1 MTSCAERIAG
11 GTEKTYNKI
20 NYEPWNG
27 LKIYE
32 YNPKEPVIKG
42 EMNMRKRKWYERM
55 SAAVLIAVL
64 LVNHGDMGI
73 MAKAETITAL
83 EENLEE
89 ENKKIEAETASAS
102 NADEKRD
109 TTVDSNETTESD
121 LEKET
126 ATASNGK
133 EAPEIKRKMA
143 KSAMNAEPVTEG
155 IYTISQTDGKFK
167 VVGGSLT
174 EDGENLNSL
183 TDAFNKILSFGTD
196 TNININFDNVN
207 ISSGA
212 PGAPKLTKGCE
223 LTLKGTYTSAAEA
236 FIIGSNDTF
245 IIHNE
250 ADITTSSYVIRR
262 SSNAKNSTAI
272 FEQNGGT
279 VKSVDGFYMYE
290 NDVISL
296 NGGII
301 NGNARGNGGTGSI
314 KIKVGT
320 WNGQLAHIKDIDI
333 CGGQLNNIKDD
344 TSTITAISESEEVSI
359 RGGEIYAKNT
369 NSSGRAF
376 AILMSD
382 KTKLSLSDNIDIS
395 AAGGNTYG
403 SIYYGYSAQSCA
415 TIDAVNLKT
424 INDTFKFVVS
434 DLAMKA
440 SSSLKNWIKGS
451 SGNMKTLVEGIH
463 LSIVNHNSDKGYADQ
478 YKSYEA
484 RAVDNYIRIMDPK
497 DESSLIPAGNIKSA
511 EIQLPSDP
519 EKYQVTITY
528 DKTEDGTEKV
538 ETVKY
543 TKAQVTVSGIIDEI
557 LLRNTGT
564 DGVEISVGTT
574 KNPIAG
580 DITVDSGNADDKPVL
595 LKGKITGKVNVVG
608 TGTLESE
615 INCSGFNGETKSTIH
630 ITGGEIIGTVNA
642 DNANESVITL
652 NSADLIVDG
661 NAHIVDQSAYSSQNR
676 YAISA
681 TGGVK
686 VTVNG
691 GTIESKKNTAVYL
704 YRSGSSGLQEDH
716 AKFEMTGGTIK
727 GGEYGLKHTHLNE
740 VTLSGGKISGGEN
753 RPDVYMALEKNS
765 VSGTAKFTVEGNFPF
780 ASMQIESASK
790 VNEIDFTKAKAT
802 GEENLKINLPLDG
815 NDTGANMKLFKASTS
830 NYRDLLEHITLSG
843 GKTPIFAVYNEH
855 KISDNPET
863 TEIYAFSAP
872 NLYTVHV
879 KYYTGKDEKDPF
891 YDEYLLNLDD
901 SHRSYLSNLGLPDG
915 AAFSVWRYKEDS
927 NRNGTATD
935 TTATVNQLVEDR
947 LNPQGQIPEI
957 ELYAGYQ
964 VKFDAAISSDDIK
977 ENFATIKGTSDGT
990 KVYYTNSNYQG
1001 YTGEALRAEAK
1012 KEDSKASFATVDVEN
1027 GKFSIELNNLSVD
1040 TSYTYYLVA
1049 ENDNNDVSEM
1059 QTVKFMTLKRTLT
1072 KDDFK
1077 IVGDTEFTYTNNG
1090 DVHNVKVQ
1098 PVEEKGGTFGIDA
1111 VRYKEKVGAEDA
1123 DNFIGAPAAAGTY
1136 GIYVSTNSE
1145 NGVERVT
1152 NLRIGEI
1159 TIKKATFNPDW
1170 FQTVTSINYGND
1182 EEDYLKPGIKDAYS
1196 VGGHTVTGY
1205 GEIRFEL
1212 YRDAELTQKVSRN
1225 AEGHYEVNADPD
1237 QEYVTYYMGIT
1248 SSGGNNVEAHENP
1261 VRIGTDLKIYRASN
1275 TISIVTCPDIRY
1287 GEAPKP
1293 ELTATDTTGE
1303 IKYTYSSTEDGEYKE
1318 WNAENKPGLWYV
1330 KATVSQSRNY
1340 KKAESTP
1347 VAFTVSRAQLVP
1359 SVNTLQSKTYDGDTN
1374 AEGTLTLSSADGKP
1388 ILPEDAGKLKANGTF
1403 QWTSSDSG
1411 TDTVNVTEITLDPKF
1426 EDRYELT
1433 TSELSN
1439 VSCSGAK
1446 IENAQIKN
1454 VSVRQMMELT
1464 YNGKEQLPKVT
1475 ATGSTIGG
1483 TAITFRY
1490 GLTAEQAADETQ
1502 ALKTVPAFTD
1512 AGIYTVYYTA
1522 SAANHDSVSG
1532 SFEIEIK
1539 NASIT
1544 GVDAAGYTGIYDG
1557 YSHGIKI
1564 TLTGKAENGEI
1575 LYGESEDNCT
1585 LKESPVY
1592 KNTGSY
1598 TVYYTVTKKNFDT
1611 ISGSATVAITPAQ
1624 LTVTAESRNVTYKDE
1639 PPVYS
1644 STFEGFVNG
1653 ENTEVLGGTLSYE
1666 CAYAAGSDVD
1676 EYKIIPSG
1684 LTAENGNY
1692 VITYQPGKLTV
1703 SQAKPEFELR
1713 NLDQLKRVYD
1723 AKNTTPEAWT
1733 DSDGNMTVTIKKG
1746 SEILTEAPMNAG
1758 TYTVE
1763 VHTEAGKNYEAGSQ
1777 IFSFEIKKA
1786 PLSVKA
1792 VDQNVTVGDAI
1803 PEYAVLYEGFAG
1815 TDTADVLNG
1824 SLQFTC
1830 EYAPD
1835 SAAGDYAIQP
1845 SGLTSENYE
1854 ILFENGT
1861 LHAVRRASSGSD
1873 DSDNSDGSGSTK
1885 NPAATNFGKNVSN
1898 SRSSENEAQG
1908 TWKRDEKGWW
1918 FEFTNGTYPAG
1929 KKSENNSSEKPFW
1942 IWTGGRWWAFDS
1954 EGYLKTGWV
1963 FDGASGKWYLLN
1975 EKNGMQ
1981 IGWHYDESG
1990 RFWYYLD
1997 PVSGAM
2003 LTGWQLINGKW
2014 YYFSKTSG
2022 AVPLGSMYRETR
2034 TPDGYYVDK
2043 DGAWDGLEAKEN

>member
-27 LKIYE
+27 LKIYK

-55 SAAVLIAVL
+55 SAAALIAVL

-73 MAKAETITAL
+73 MAKAETIPAL

-89 ENKKIEAETASAS
+89 ENKKIEAETASES

-133 EAPEIKRKMA
+133 ETPEIKRKMA
-143 KSAMNAEPVTEG
+143 KSAMNAETVTEET
-155 IYTISQTDGKFK
+155 YSISQTDGKFK

-262 SSNAKNSTAI
+262 SSNAKNSTVI
-272 FEQNGGT
+272 FEQSGGT
-279 VKSVDGFYMYE
+279 VESVDGFNMYE

-314 KIKVGT
+314 KIKDGT

-333 CGGQLNNIKDD
+333 YGGQLNNTKDD
-344 TSTITAISESEEVSI
+344 TSTIAAIKECEEVSI
-359 RGGEIYAKNT
+359 RGGSVFAKNT
-369 NSSGRAF
+369 KGKAF
-376 AILMSD
+376 AIYMIKNTQL
-382 KTKLSLSDNIDIS
+382 TLSGNIDIS
-395 AAGGNTYG
+395 ASGTTSG
-403 SIYYGYSAQSCA
+403 SIYYGWSSTYP
-415 TIDAVNLKT
+415 V
-424 INDTFKFVVS
+424 INAEKVQNIGKNFFVVPS
-434 DLAMKA
+434 DKTMNANPV
-440 SSSLKNWIKGS
+440 SNWIKGS
-451 SGNMKTLVEGIH
+451 QNNIKYLCENIKLKV
-463 LSIVNHNSDKGYADQ
+463 VNASDKGSADK
-478 YKSYEA
+478 YTNYTLK
-484 RAVDNYIRIMDPK
+484 AVGNYIRFV
-497 DESSLIPAGNIKSA
+497 DENKPASPLKSGAIKLADITLSS
-511 EIQLPSDP
+511 
-519 EKYQVTITY
+519 
-528 DKTEDGTEKV
+528 DGTSYEVYYEVTTDGKEYK
-538 ETVKY
+538 ETVTY
-543 TKAQVTVSGIIDEI
+543 SAQNQKVSDI
-557 LLRNTGT
+557 LNDIVSVNTGT
-564 DGVEISVGTT
+564 TGPEITIGSIGT
-574 KNPIAG
+574 PIEE
-580 DITVDSGNADDKPVL
+580 DITIDTGSMDENKTTT
-595 LKGKITGKVNVVG
+595 LKGAITGKVNVTG
-608 TGTLESE
+608 SGTLQSE
-615 INCSGFNGETKSTIH
+615 INCSGFYGRTNSEIH
-630 ITGGEIIGTVNA
+630 ITDGQITGKE
-642 DNANESVITL
+642 NANDAVIVLGAANLTVEGEHTKIWDK
-652 NSADLIVDG
+652 SASGGD
-661 NAHIVDQSAYSSQNR
+661 R
-676 YAISA
+676 YAIQA
-681 TGGVK
+681 IGGVS
-686 VTVNG
+686 V
-691 GTIESKKNTAVYL
+691 
-704 YRSGSSGLQEDH
+704 
-716 AKFEMTGGTIK
+716 TIK
-727 GGEYGLKHTHLNE
+727 GGEIKSDNNTAVYIYRSSGQKKDHATFTMEDGTITGGVYGLRHAHLNE
-740 VTLSGGKISGGEN
+740 INLSGGTITGRAN
-753 RPDVYMALEKNS
+753 QPDVYMAREIN
-765 VSGTAKFTVEGNFPF
+765 VSETANFTVEGNFPF
-780 ASMQIESASK
+780 KSMQIESASLK
-790 VNEIDFTKAKAT
+790 NEIDFTKATVTEDK
-802 GEENLKINLPLDG
+802 KILISSPLD
-815 NDTGANMKLFKASTS
+815 ANTKESYVKLFKASTS
-830 NYRDLLEHITLSG
+830 NYQDLIKHIELTG
-843 GKTPIFAVYNEH
+843 GINPICVVYNANPV
-855 KISDNPET
+855 SANPET

-872 NLYTVHV
+872 NPYTVHV
-879 KYYTGKDEKDPF
+879 KYYTGKDESNPF
-891 YDEYLLNLDD
+891 YEEYLLNLDD
-901 SHRSYLSNLGLPDG
+901 IHRSYLSNLGLPDG
-915 AAFSVWRYKEDS
+915 AAFSVWRYKENS

-935 TTATVNQLVEDR
+935 VTKTVNELFNGKLYLTSAV
-947 LNPQGQIPEI
+947 PEI

-964 VKFDAAISSDDIK
+964 VALNAAADDIK
-977 ENFATIKGTSDGT
+977 ANSAVIKGTSDGT
-990 KVYYTNSNYQG
+990 TVYYTNDSKYQG
-1001 YTGEALRAEAK
+1001 YTGEGLRAAAK
-1012 KEDSKASFATVDVEN
+1012 SADTQNHFVTKEVQN
-1027 GKFSIELNNLSVD
+1027 GEISIELNNLSVN
-1040 TSYTYYLVA
+1040 TAYTYYLVA
-1049 ENDNNDVSEM
+1049 ENANNDVSEM
-1059 QTVKFMTLKRTLT
+1059 QTVKFTTLKRTLT
-1072 KDDFK
+1072 KDDFQ
-1077 IVGDTEFTYTNNG
+1077 IVGSTEFTYTHNG
-1090 DVHNVKVQ
+1090 DIHVIEVR
-1098 PVEEKGGTFGIDA
+1098 PVEGKEGSFGINA
-1111 VRYKEKVGAEDA
+1111 VQYKEKVGAEDTG
-1123 DNFIGAPAAAGTY
+1123 NFIGAPAAAGTY

-1159 TIKKATFNPDW
+1159 TIKKATFNPGW

-1182 EEDYLKPGIKDAYS
+1182 KEDYLKPGIKDEYNG
-1196 VGGHTVTGY
+1196 VGGSAVTGY
-1205 GEIRFEL
+1205 GQIEYKL
-1212 YRDAELTQKVSRN
+1212 YNDSELTQEVLRN
-1225 AEGHYEVNADPD
+1225 SDGHYDSSPD
-1237 QEYVTYYMGIT
+1237 MNQNYAIYYMGVT
-1248 SSGGNNVEAHENP
+1248 STGGDNVEPRVKP
-1261 VRIGTDLKIYRASN
+1261 VLVGTQITVKRATN
-1275 TISIVTCPDIRY
+1275 TISITSCPDIRY
-1287 GEAPKP
+1287 GETPKP
-1293 ELTATDTTGE
+1293 ESEATDTTGGV
-1303 IKYTYSSTEDGEYKE
+1303 KYTYSSTENGEYTD
-1318 WNAENKPGLWYV
+1318 WNEKNKPGTWYV
-1330 KATVSQSRNY
+1330 KATVGKSQNY
-1340 KKAESTP
+1340 NEATSDSVEFEVSKAK
-1347 VAFTVSRAQLVP
+1347 LVP
-1359 SVNTLQSKTYDGDTN
+1359 SVSAVKSKIYDGNTK
-1374 AEGTLTLSSADGKP
+1374 AEGTLTLSSADGNP
-1388 ILPEDAGKLKANGTF
+1388 ILSEDAVALEAKGTF
-1403 QWTSSDSG
+1403 TWTSKDAGTNTVDVTGIALDSQ
-1411 TDTVNVTEITLDPKF
+1411 F

-1433 TSELSN
+1433 ARELSN

-1446 IENAQIKN
+1446 IENAKIQN
-1454 VSVRQMMELT
+1454 VSVRQISELT
-1464 YNGKEQLPKVT
+1464 YNGKEQKPDVET
-1475 ATGSTIGG
+1475 TGSTIGG

-1490 GLTAEQAADETQ
+1490 GLTAVQAADETQ

-1557 YSHGIKI
+1557 KSHGIKI
-1564 TLTGKAENGEI
+1564 TLTGNAGDGEI

-1585 LKESPVY
+1585 LTESPVY

-1666 CAYAAGSDVD
+1666 CAYAAGSNVD
-1676 EYKIIPSG
+1676 EYEIIPSG

-1692 VITYQPGKLTV
+1692 EITYQPGKLTV

-1713 NLDQLKRVYD
+1713 NLDQLNRVYD
-1723 AKNTTPEAWT
+1723 AKNTAPEAWT
-1733 DSDGNMTVTIKKG
+1733 DSDGNVTVTFKKG

-1758 TYTVE
+1758 IYTVE

-1824 SLQFTC
+1824 SLKFTC

-1835 SAAGDYAIQP
+1835 SAAGDYSILP

-1854 ILFENGT
+1854 IHFENGT

-1873 DSDNSDGSGSTK
+1873 DSDNSGGSGSTK

-1898 SRSSENEAQG
+1898 SSSSENDAQG
-1908 TWKRDEKGWW
+1908 TWKRDNKGWW
-1918 FEFTNGTYPAG
+1918 FEFKDGTYPAG
-1929 KKSENNSSEKPFW
+1929 EKINDQNGEKLGW
-1942 IWTGGRWWAFDS
+1942 IQKDGKWWAFGSD
-1954 EGYLKTGWV
+1954 GYLKRGWAQ
-1963 FDGASGKWYLLN
+1963 DNASGKWYLIDEN
-1975 EKNGMQ
+1975 TGMQ
-1981 IGWHYDESG
+1981 TSWHYDESDQH
-1990 RFWYYLD
+1990 WYYLD
-1997 PVSGAM
+1997 PASGVM
-2003 LTGWQLINGKW
+2003 LTGWQFINGKW
-2014 YYFSKTSG
+2014 YYLSKISG
-2022 AVPLGSMYRETR
+2022 AVPLGSMYREIR

-2043 DGAWDGLEAKEN
+2043 DGVWDGLETKEK

>member
-27 LKIYE
+27 LKIYK

-262 SSNAKNSTAI
+262 SSNAKNSTVI
-272 FEQNGGT
+272 FEQSGGT
-279 VKSVDGFYMYE
+279 VESVDGFNMYE

-314 KIKVGT
+314 KIKDGT

-333 CGGQLNNIKDD
+333 YGGQLNNTKDD
-344 TSTITAISESEEVSI
+344 TSTIAAIKECEEVSI
-359 RGGEIYAKNT
+359 RGGSVFAKNT
-369 NSSGRAF
+369 KGKAF
-376 AILMSD
+376 AIYMIKNTQL
-382 KTKLSLSDNIDIS
+382 TLSGNIDIS
-395 AAGGNTYG
+395 ASGTTSG
-403 SIYYGYSAQSCA
+403 SIYYGWSSTYP
-415 TIDAVNLKT
+415 V
-424 INDTFKFVVS
+424 INAEKVQNIGKNFFVVPS
-434 DLAMKA
+434 DKTMNANPV
-440 SSSLKNWIKGS
+440 SNWIKGS
-451 SGNMKTLVEGIH
+451 QNNIKYLCENIKLKV
-463 LSIVNHNSDKGYADQ
+463 VNASDKGSADK
-478 YKSYEA
+478 YTNYTLK
-484 RAVDNYIRIMDPK
+484 AVGNYIRFV
-497 DESSLIPAGNIKSA
+497 DENKPASPLKSGAIKLADITLSS
-511 EIQLPSDP
+511 
-519 EKYQVTITY
+519 
-528 DKTEDGTEKV
+528 DGTSYEVYYEVTTDGKEYK
-538 ETVKY
+538 ETVTY
-543 TKAQVTVSGIIDEI
+543 SAQNQKVSDI
-557 LLRNTGT
+557 LNDIVSVNTGT
-564 DGVEISVGTT
+564 TGPEITIGSIGT
-574 KNPIAG
+574 PIEE
-580 DITVDSGNADDKPVL
+580 DITIDTGSMDENKTTT
-595 LKGKITGKVNVVG
+595 LKGAITGKVNVTG
-608 TGTLESE
+608 SGTLQSE
-615 INCSGFNGETKSTIH
+615 INCSGFYGRTNSEIH
-630 ITGGEIIGTVNA
+630 ITDGQITGKE
-642 DNANESVITL
+642 NANDAVIVLGAANLTVEGEHTKIWDK
-652 NSADLIVDG
+652 SASGGD
-661 NAHIVDQSAYSSQNR
+661 R
-676 YAISA
+676 YAIQA
-681 TGGVK
+681 IGGVS
-686 VTVNG
+686 V
-691 GTIESKKNTAVYL
+691 
-704 YRSGSSGLQEDH
+704 
-716 AKFEMTGGTIK
+716 TIK
-727 GGEYGLKHTHLNE
+727 GGEIKSDNNTAVYIYRSSGQKKDHATFTMEDGTITGGVYGLRHAHLNE
-740 VTLSGGKISGGEN
+740 INLSGGTITGRAN
-753 RPDVYMALEKNS
+753 QPDVYMAREIN
-765 VSGTAKFTVEGNFPF
+765 VSETANFTVEGNFPF
-780 ASMQIESASK
+780 KSMQIESASLK
-790 VNEIDFTKAKAT
+790 NEIDFTKATVTEDK
-802 GEENLKINLPLDG
+802 KILISSPLD
-815 NDTGANMKLFKASTS
+815 ANTKESYVKLFKASTS
-830 NYRDLLEHITLSG
+830 NYQDLIKHIELTG
-843 GKTPIFAVYNEH
+843 GINPICVVYNANPV
-855 KISDNPET
+855 SANPET

-872 NLYTVHV
+872 NPYTVHV
-879 KYYTGKDEKDPF
+879 KYYIGKDEKDPF
-891 YDEYLLNLDD
+891 YEEYLLNLDD
-901 SHRSYLSNLGLPDG
+901 SHRSYLSNIGLPGG
-915 AAFSVWRYKEDS
+915 AAFSVWKYKENS

-935 TTATVNQLVEDR
+935 VTKTVNELFNGKLYPTSAV
-947 LNPQGQIPEI
+947 PEI

-964 VKFDAAISSDDIK
+964 VALNAAADDIK
-977 ENFATIKGTSDGT
+977 ANSAVIKGTSDGT
-990 KVYYTNSNYQG
+990 TVYYTNDSKYQG
-1001 YTGEALRAEAK
+1001 YTGEGLRAAAK
-1012 KEDSKASFATVDVEN
+1012 SADTQNHFVTKEVQN
-1027 GKFSIELNNLSVD
+1027 GEISIELNNLSVN
-1040 TSYTYYLVA
+1040 TAYTYYLVA
-1049 ENDNNDVSEM
+1049 ENANNDVSEM
-1059 QTVKFMTLKRTLT
+1059 QTVKFTTLKRTLT
-1072 KDDFK
+1072 KDDFQ
-1077 IVGDTEFTYTNNG
+1077 IVGSTEFTYTHNG
-1090 DVHNVKVQ
+1090 DIHVIEVR
-1098 PVEEKGGTFGIDA
+1098 PVEGKEGSFGINA
-1111 VRYKEKVGAEDA
+1111 VRYKEKVGAEDTG
-1123 DNFIGAPAAAGTY
+1123 NFIGAPAAAGTY

-1159 TIKKATFNPDW
+1159 TIKKATFNPGW

-1182 EEDYLKPGIKDAYS
+1182 KEDYLKPGIKDEYNG
-1196 VGGHTVTGY
+1196 VGGSAVTGY
-1205 GEIRFEL
+1205 GQIEYKL
-1212 YRDAELTQKVSRN
+1212 YNDSELTQEVLRN
-1225 AEGHYEVNADPD
+1225 SDGHYDSSPD
-1237 QEYVTYYMGIT
+1237 MNQDYAIYYMGVT
-1248 SSGGNNVEAHENP
+1248 STGGDNVEPQVNP
-1261 VRIGTDLKIYRASN
+1261 VLVGTQITVKRATN
-1275 TISIVTCPDIRY
+1275 TISITSCPNIRY
-1287 GEAPKP
+1287 GETPKP
-1293 ELTATDTTGE
+1293 KAMAADTTGE
-1303 IKYTYSSTEDGEYKE
+1303 IKYIYSSNENGEYKE

-1330 KATVSQSRNY
+1330 KAVVSQSQNY
-1340 KKAESTP
+1340 KEAESTP
-1347 VAFTVSRAQLVP
+1347 VAFTVSKARLVP
-1359 SVNTLQSKTYDGDTN
+1359 SVNTLQSKTYDGGTK

-1388 ILPEDAGKLKANGTF
+1388 ILLKDAEKLKANGTF

-1411 TDTVNVTEITLDPKF
+1411 TDTVNVTEIKLDPEF

-1433 TSELSN
+1433 TRELFN

-1446 IENAQIKN
+1446 IENAKIQN
-1454 VSVRQMMELT
+1454 VSVRQTMELT
-1464 YNGKEQLPKVT
+1464 YNGREQLPEVE
-1475 ATGSTIGG
+1475 ATGSTTGG

-1490 GLTAEQAADETQ
+1490 GLTAEQAADEKQ
-1502 ALKTVPAFTD
+1502 ALKNAPAFTD

-1544 GVDAAGYTGIYDG
+1544 GVDAAGYTGSYDG
-1557 YSHGIKI
+1557 KSHGIKI
-1564 TLTGKAENGEI
+1564 TLTGNAGDGEI

-1585 LKESPVY
+1585 LTESPVY

-1624 LTVTAESRNVTYKDE
+1624 LTVTAESRNATYKDE

-1653 ENTEVLGGTLSYE
+1653 ENTEVLGGTLFYE

-1684 LTAENGNY
+1684 LIAENGNY

-1713 NLDQLKRVYD
+1713 NLDQLNRVYD
-1723 AKNTTPEAWT
+1723 AKNTAPEAWT

-1777 IFSFEIKKA
+1777 TFSFEIKKA

-1803 PEYAVLYEGFAG
+1803 PEYTVLYEGFAG

-1835 SAAGDYAIQP
+1835 SAAGDYSILP

-1854 ILFENGT
+1854 IHFENGT

-1873 DSDNSDGSGSTK
+1873 DSDNSGGSGSTK

-1898 SRSSENEAQG
+1898 SSSSENDAQG
-1908 TWKRDEKGWW
+1908 TWKRDNKGWW
-1918 FEFTNGTYPAG
+1918 FEFKDGTYPAG
-1929 KKSENNSSEKPFW
+1929 EKINDQNGEKLGW
-1942 IWTGGRWWAFDS
+1942 IQKDGKWWAFGSD
-1954 EGYLKTGWV
+1954 GYLKRGWAQ
-1963 FDGASGKWYLLN
+1963 DNASGKWYLIDEN
-1975 EKNGMQ
+1975 TGMQ
-1981 IGWHYDESG
+1981 TSWHYDESDQH
-1990 RFWYYLD
+1990 WYYLD
-1997 PVSGAM
+1997 PASGVM
-2003 LTGWQLINGKW
+2003 LTGWQFINGKW
-2014 YYFSKTSG
+2014 YYLSKISG
-2022 AVPLGSMYRETR
+2022 AVPLGSMYREIR

-2043 DGAWDGLEAKEN
+2043 DGVWDGLETKEK

>member
-27 LKIYE
+27 LKIYK

-55 SAAVLIAVL
+55 SAAALIAVL

-73 MAKAETITAL
+73 MAKAETIPAL

-89 ENKKIEAETASAS
+89 ENKKIEAETASES

-133 EAPEIKRKMA
+133 ETPEIKRKMA
-143 KSAMNAEPVTEG
+143 KSAMNAEPATG
-155 IYTISQTDGKFK
+155 GTYSISQTTEGTFQ
-167 VVGGSLT
+167 VSGGSLT
-174 EDGENLNSL
+174 EDGENVNSL

-207 ISSGA
+207 ISREA
-212 PGAPKLTKGCE
+212 PTLTESCE
-223 LTLKGTYTSAAEA
+223 LTLKGTYTSAGEA

-250 ADITTSSYVIRR
+250 ANIKTVKTGSYVIGR
-262 SSNAKNSTAI
+262 SSAPNSTVI

-279 VKSVDGFYMYE
+279 VESVDGFYMYE

-314 KIKVGT
+314 KIKDGT

-333 CGGQLNNIKDD
+333 YGGQLNNTKDD
-344 TSTITAISESEEVSI
+344 TSTIAAIKECEEVSI
-359 RGGEIYAKNT
+359 RGGSVFAKNT
-369 NSSGRAF
+369 KGKAF
-376 AILMSD
+376 AIYMIKNTQL
-382 KTKLSLSDNIDIS
+382 TLSGNIDIS
-395 AAGGNTYG
+395 ASGTTSG
-403 SIYYGYSAQSCA
+403 SIYYGWSSTYP
-415 TIDAVNLKT
+415 V
-424 INDTFKFVVS
+424 INAEKVQNIGKNFFVVPS
-434 DLAMKA
+434 DKTMNANPV
-440 SSSLKNWIKGS
+440 SNWIKGS
-451 SGNMKTLVEGIH
+451 QNNIKYLCENIKLKV
-463 LSIVNHNSDKGYADQ
+463 VNASDKGSADK
-478 YKSYEA
+478 YTNYTLK
-484 RAVDNYIRIMDPK
+484 AVGNYIRFV
-497 DESSLIPAGNIKSA
+497 DENKPASPLKSGAIKLADITLSS
-511 EIQLPSDP
+511 
-519 EKYQVTITY
+519 
-528 DKTEDGTEKV
+528 DGTSYEVYYEVTTDGKEYK
-538 ETVKY
+538 ETVTY
-543 TKAQVTVSGIIDEI
+543 SAQNQKVSDI
-557 LLRNTGT
+557 LNDIVSVNTGT
-564 DGVEISVGTT
+564 TGPEITIGSIGT
-574 KNPIAG
+574 PIEE
-580 DITVDSGNADDKPVL
+580 DITIDTGSMDENKTTT
-595 LKGKITGKVNVVG
+595 LKGAITGKVNVTG
-608 TGTLESE
+608 SGTLQSE
-615 INCSGFNGETKSTIH
+615 INCSGFYGRTNSEIH
-630 ITGGEIIGTVNA
+630 ITDGQITGKE
-642 DNANESVITL
+642 NANDAVIVLGAANLTVEGEHTKIWDK
-652 NSADLIVDG
+652 SASGGD
-661 NAHIVDQSAYSSQNR
+661 R
-676 YAISA
+676 YAIQA
-681 TGGVK
+681 IGGVS
-686 VTVNG
+686 V
-691 GTIESKKNTAVYL
+691 
-704 YRSGSSGLQEDH
+704 
-716 AKFEMTGGTIK
+716 TIK
-727 GGEYGLKHTHLNE
+727 GGEIKSDNNTAVYIYRSSGQKKDHATFTMEDGTITGGVYGLRHAHLNE
-740 VTLSGGKISGGEN
+740 INLSGGTITGRAN
-753 RPDVYMALEKNS
+753 QPDVYMAREIN
-765 VSGTAKFTVEGNFPF
+765 VSETANFTVEGNFPF
-780 ASMQIESASK
+780 KSMQIESASLK
-790 VNEIDFTKAKAT
+790 NEIDFTKATVTEDK
-802 GEENLKINLPLDG
+802 KILISSPLD
-815 NDTGANMKLFKASTS
+815 ANTKESYVKLFKASTS
-830 NYRDLLEHITLSG
+830 NYQDLIKHIELTG
-843 GKTPIFAVYNEH
+843 GINPICVVYNANPV
-855 KISDNPET
+855 SANPET

-872 NLYTVHV
+872 NPYTVHV
-879 KYYTGKDEKDPF
+879 KYYIGKDEKDPF
-891 YDEYLLNLDD
+891 YEEYLLNLDD
-901 SHRSYLSNLGLPDG
+901 SHRSYLSNIGLPGG
-915 AAFSVWRYKEDS
+915 AAFSVWKYKENS

-935 TTATVNQLVEDR
+935 VTKTVNELFNGKLYLTSAV
-947 LNPQGQIPEI
+947 PEI

-964 VKFDAAISSDDIK
+964 VALNAAADDIK
-977 ENFATIKGTSDGT
+977 ANLAVIKGTSDGT
-990 KVYYTNSNYQG
+990 TVYYTNDSKYQG
-1001 YTGEALRAEAK
+1001 YTGEGLRAAAK
-1012 KEDSKASFATVDVEN
+1012 SADTQNHFVTKEVQN
-1027 GKFSIELNNLSVD
+1027 GEISIELNNLSVN
-1040 TSYTYYLVA
+1040 TAYTYYLVA
-1049 ENDNNDVSEM
+1049 ENANNDVSEM
-1059 QTVKFMTLKRTLT
+1059 QTVKFTTLKRTLT
-1072 KDDFK
+1072 KDDFQ
-1077 IVGDTEFTYTNNG
+1077 IVGSTEFTYTHNG
-1090 DVHNVKVQ
+1090 DIHVIEVR
-1098 PVEEKGGTFGIDA
+1098 PVEGKEGSFGINA
-1111 VRYKEKVGAEDA
+1111 VQYKEKVGAEDA

-1159 TIKKATFNPDW
+1159 TIKKATFNPGW

-1182 EEDYLKPGIKDAYS
+1182 KEDYLKPGIKDEYNG
-1196 VGGHTVTGY
+1196 VGGSAVTGY
-1205 GEIRFEL
+1205 GQIEYKL
-1212 YRDAELTQKVSRN
+1212 YNDSELTQEVLRN
-1225 AEGHYEVNADPD
+1225 SDGHYDSSPD
-1237 QEYVTYYMGIT
+1237 MNQNYAIYYMGVT
-1248 SSGGNNVEAHENP
+1248 STGGDNVEPRVKP
-1261 VRIGTDLKIYRASN
+1261 VLVGTQITVKRATN
-1275 TISIVTCPDIRY
+1275 TISITSCPDIRY
-1287 GEAPKP
+1287 GETPKP
-1293 ELTATDTTGE
+1293 ESEATDTTGGV
-1303 IKYTYSSTEDGEYKE
+1303 KYTYSSTENGEYTD
-1318 WNAENKPGLWYV
+1318 WNEKNKPGTWYV
-1330 KATVSQSRNY
+1330 KATVGKSQNY
-1340 KKAESTP
+1340 NEATSDSVEFEVSKAK
-1347 VAFTVSRAQLVP
+1347 LVP
-1359 SVNTLQSKTYDGDTN
+1359 SVSAVKSKIYDGNTK
-1374 AEGTLTLSSADGKP
+1374 AEGTLTLSSADGNP
-1388 ILPEDAGKLKANGTF
+1388 ILSEDAVALEAKGTF
-1403 QWTSSDSG
+1403 TWTSKDAGTNTVDVTGIALDSQ
-1411 TDTVNVTEITLDPKF
+1411 F
-1426 EDRYELT
+1426 ADRYELT

-1446 IENAQIKN
+1446 IKNAQIKN

-1464 YNGKEQLPKVT
+1464 YNGREQLPEVT

-1490 GLTAEQAADETQ
+1490 GLTAVQAADETQ

-1557 YSHGIKI
+1557 KSHGIKI
-1564 TLTGKAENGEI
+1564 TLTGNAGDGEI

-1585 LKESPVY
+1585 LTESPVY

-1666 CAYAAGSDVD
+1666 CAYVAGSDVD
-1676 EYKIIPSG
+1676 EYEIIPSG

-1692 VITYQPGKLTV
+1692 EITYQPGKLTV

-1713 NLDQLKRVYD
+1713 NLDQLNRVYD
-1723 AKNTTPEAWT
+1723 AKNTAPEAWT
-1733 DSDGNMTVTIKKG
+1733 DSDGNVTVTFKKG

-1758 TYTVE
+1758 IYTVE

-1824 SLQFTC
+1824 SLKFTC

-1835 SAAGDYAIQP
+1835 SAAGDYSILP

-1854 ILFENGT
+1854 IHFENGT

-1873 DSDNSDGSGSTK
+1873 DSDNSGGSGSTK

-1898 SRSSENEAQG
+1898 SSSSENDAQG
-1908 TWKRDEKGWW
+1908 TWKRDNKGWW
-1918 FEFTNGTYPAG
+1918 FEFKDGTYPAG
-1929 KKSENNSSEKPFW
+1929 EKINDQNGEKLGW
-1942 IWTGGRWWAFDS
+1942 IQKDGKWWAFGSD
-1954 EGYLKTGWV
+1954 GYLKRGWAQ
-1963 FDGASGKWYLLN
+1963 DNASGKWYLIDEN
-1975 EKNGMQ
+1975 TGMQ
-1981 IGWHYDESG
+1981 TSWHYDESDQH
-1990 RFWYYLD
+1990 WYYLD
-1997 PVSGAM
+1997 PASGVM
-2003 LTGWQLINGKW
+2003 LTGWQFINGKW
-2014 YYFSKTSG
+2014 YYLSKISG
-2022 AVPLGSMYRETR
+2022 AVPLGSMYREIR

-2043 DGAWDGLEAKEN
+2043 DGVWDGLETKEK

>member
-1 MTSCAERIAG
+1 M
-11 GTEKTYNKI
+11 YNKI

-27 LKIYE
+27 LKIYK

-55 SAAVLIAVL
+55 SAAALIAVL

-73 MAKAETITAL
+73 MAKAETIPAL

-89 ENKKIEAETASAS
+89 ENKKIEAETASES

-133 EAPEIKRKMA
+133 ETPEIKRKMA
-143 KSAMNAEPVTEG
+143 KSAMNAETVTEET
-155 IYTISQTDGKFK
+155 YSISQTDGKFK

-262 SSNAKNSTAI
+262 SSNAKNSTVI
-272 FEQNGGT
+272 FEQSGGT
-279 VKSVDGFYMYE
+279 VESVDGFYMYE

-296 NGGII
+296 NGGTI

-314 KIKVGT
+314 KIKDGT

-333 CGGQLNNIKDD
+333 YGGQLNNTKDD
-344 TSTITAISESEEVSI
+344 TSTIAAIKECEEVSI
-359 RGGEIYAKNT
+359 RGGSVFAKNT
-369 NSSGRAF
+369 KGKAF
-376 AILMSD
+376 AIYMIKNTQL
-382 KTKLSLSDNIDIS
+382 TLSGNIDVS
-395 AAGGNTYG
+395 ASGKTSG
-403 SIYYGYSAQSCA
+403 SIYYGWASTYPVINAENVQNIGENFLVVPCDK
-415 TIDAVNLKT
+415 TMNVNP
-424 INDTFKFVVS
+424 VS
-434 DLAMKA
+434 
-440 SSSLKNWIKGS
+440 NWIMGSKNNIEYLCKNIKLKVVNAYDKGS
-451 SGNMKTLVEGIH
+451 ADEYTNYTL
-463 LSIVNHNSDKGYADQ
+463 K
-478 YKSYEA
+478 
-484 RAVDNYIRIMDPK
+484 AVGNYIRFVDKNAPASRLKSGAIKRADIK
-497 DESSLIPAGNIKSA
+497 LSS
-511 EIQLPSDP
+511 DRT
-519 EKYQVTITY
+519 KYEVYYEVTT
-528 DKTEDGTEKV
+528 DGEEYK
-538 ETVKY
+538 ETVTYSAKNQ
-543 TKAQVTVSGIIDEI
+543 KVSDI
-557 LLRNTGT
+557 LNDIVSVNTGT
-564 DGVEISVGTT
+564 TGPEITIGSIET
-574 KNPIAG
+574 PIEE
-580 DITVDSGNADDKPVL
+580 DITIDTGSADENKTTT
-595 LKGKITGKVNVVG
+595 LKGAITGKVNVTG
-608 TGTLESE
+608 SGTLQSE
-615 INCSGFNGETKSTIH
+615 INCSGFYGRTNSEIH
-630 ITGGEIIGTVNA
+630 ITDGQITGKE
-642 DNANESVITL
+642 NANDAVIVLEAANLTVEGEHTKIWDK
-652 NSADLIVDG
+652 SASGGDL
-661 NAHIVDQSAYSSQNR
+661 
-676 YAISA
+676 YAIQA
-681 TGGVK
+681 IGGVS
-686 VTVNG
+686 V
-691 GTIESKKNTAVYL
+691 
-704 YRSGSSGLQEDH
+704 
-716 AKFEMTGGTIK
+716 TIK
-727 GGEYGLKHTHLNE
+727 GGEIKSDNNTAVYIYRSSGQKKDHATFTMEGGTITGGVYGLRHAHLNE
-740 VTLSGGKISGGEN
+740 INLSGGTITGGAN
-753 RPDVYMALEKNS
+753 QPDVYMAQEIN
-765 VSGTAKFTVEGNFPF
+765 VSETANFTVEGNFPF
-780 ASMQIESASK
+780 KSMQIESASLK
-790 VNEIDFTKAKAT
+790 NEIDFTKATVTEDK
-802 GEENLKINLPLDG
+802 KILISSPLD
-815 NDTGANMKLFKASTS
+815 ANTKESYVKLFKASTS
-830 NYRDLLEHITLSG
+830 NYQDLIKHIELTG
-843 GKTPIFAVYNEH
+843 GINPICVVYNA
-855 KISDNPET
+855 NPVSADPT
-863 TEIYAFSAP
+863 TTKIYAFSAP
-872 NLYTVHV
+872 NPYTVHV
-879 KYYTGKDEKDPF
+879 KYYTGKDESNPF
-891 YDEYLLNLDD
+891 YEEYLLNLDD
-901 SHRSYLSNLGLPDG
+901 IHRSYLSNLGLPDG
-915 AAFSVWRYKEDS
+915 AAFSVWRYKENS

-935 TTATVNQLVEDR
+935 VTKTVNELFNGILYPTSAV
-947 LNPQGQIPEI
+947 PEI

-964 VKFDAAISSDDIK
+964 VALNAAADDIK
-977 ENFATIKGTSDGT
+977 ANSAVIKGTSDGT
-990 KVYYTNSNYQG
+990 TVYYTNDSKYQG
-1001 YTGEALRAEAK
+1001 YTGEGLRAAAK
-1012 KEDSKASFATVDVEN
+1012 SADTQNHFVTKEVQN
-1027 GKFSIELNNLSVD
+1027 GEISIELNNLSVN
-1040 TSYTYYLVA
+1040 TAYTYYLVA
-1049 ENDNNDVSEM
+1049 ENANNDVSEM
-1059 QTVKFMTLKRTLT
+1059 QTVKFTTLKHTLT
-1072 KDDFK
+1072 KDDFQ
-1077 IVGDTEFTYTNNG
+1077 IVGPTEFTYTHNG
-1090 DVHNVKVQ
+1090 DIHVIEVR
-1098 PVEEKGGTFGIDA
+1098 PVEGKEGLFGIGA

-1159 TIKKATFNPDW
+1159 TIKKATFNPGW

-1182 EEDYLKPGIKDAYS
+1182 KEDYLKPGIKDEYNG
-1196 VGGHTVTGY
+1196 VGGSAVTGY
-1205 GEIRFEL
+1205 GQIEYKL
-1212 YRDAELTQKVSRN
+1212 YNDSELTQEVLRN
-1225 AEGHYEVNADPD
+1225 SDGHYDSSPD
-1237 QEYVTYYMGIT
+1237 MNQDYATYYMGVT
-1248 SSGGNNVEAHENP
+1248 STGGDNVEP
-1261 VRIGTDLKIYRASN
+1261 QKTPILVGTQINVMRATN
-1275 TISIVTCPDIRY
+1275 TISITSCPDIRY
-1287 GEAPKP
+1287 GETPKP
-1293 ELTATDTTGE
+1293 ESEATDTTGGV
-1303 IKYTYSSTEDGEYKE
+1303 KYTYSSTENGEYTD
-1318 WNAENKPGLWYV
+1318 WNEKNKPGTWYV
-1330 KATVSQSRNY
+1330 KATVGKSQNY
-1340 KKAESTP
+1340 NEAESIP
-1347 VAFTVSRAQLVP
+1347 VEFEVSKAKLVP
-1359 SVNTLQSKTYDGDTN
+1359 SVSAVKSKIYDGNTN
-1374 AEGTLTLSSADGKP
+1374 AEGTLTLSSNDGKP
-1388 ILPEDAGKLKANGTF
+1388 ILSEDAVALEAKGTF
-1403 QWTSSDSG
+1403 TWTSKDAGTNTVDVTGIALDSQ
-1411 TDTVNVTEITLDPKF
+1411 F

-1433 TSELSN
+1433 ARELSN

-1446 IENAQIKN
+1446 IENAKIQN
-1454 VSVRQMMELT
+1454 VSVRQTMELT
-1464 YNGKEQLPKVT
+1464 YNGREQLPEVE
-1475 ATGSTIGG
+1475 ATGSTTGG

-1544 GVDAAGYTGIYDG
+1544 GVDAAGYTGSYDG
-1557 YSHGIKI
+1557 KSHGIKI
-1564 TLTGKAENGEI
+1564 TLTGNAGDGEI

-1585 LKESPVY
+1585 LTESPVY

-1611 ISGSATVAITPAQ
+1611 ISGSATVAITPAR

-1692 VITYQPGKLTV
+1692 EITYQPGKLTV

-1713 NLDQLKRVYD
+1713 NLDQLNRVYD
-1723 AKNTTPEAWT
+1723 AKNTAPEAWT

-1777 IFSFEIKKA
+1777 TFSFEIKKA

-1803 PEYAVLYEGFAG
+1803 PEYKVLYEGFAG

-1854 ILFENGT
+1854 IHFENGT

-1873 DSDNSDGSGSTK
+1873 DSDNSGGSGSTK
-1885 NPAATNFGKNVSN
+1885 NPAATNFGKSVSN
-1898 SRSSENEAQG
+1898 SSSSENDAQG

-1918 FEFTNGTYPAG
+1918 FEFKDGTYPSGEKTSDQNGEKLGWIQKDG
-1929 KKSENNSSEKPFW
+1929 K
-1942 IWTGGRWWAFDS
+1942 WWAFGSD
-1954 EGYLKTGWV
+1954 GYLKRGWAQ
-1963 FDGASGKWYLLN
+1963 DNASGKWYLIDEN
-1975 EKNGMQ
+1975 TGMQ
-1981 IGWHYDESG
+1981 TSWHYDESDQH
-1990 RFWYYLD
+1990 WYYLD
-1997 PVSGAM
+1997 PASGAM
-2003 LTGWQLINGKW
+2003 LTGWQFINGKW
-2014 YYFSKTSG
+2014 YYLSKISG
-2022 AVPLGSMYRETR
+2022 AVPLGSMYREIR

-2043 DGAWDGLEAKEN
+2043 DGAWDGLEAKEK

>member
-27 LKIYE
+27 LKIYK

-262 SSNAKNSTAI
+262 SSNAKNSTVI
-272 FEQNGGT
+272 FEQSGGT
-279 VKSVDGFYMYE
+279 VESVDGFNMYE

-314 KIKVGT
+314 KIKDGT

-333 CGGQLNNIKDD
+333 YGGQLNNTKDD
-344 TSTITAISESEEVSI
+344 TSTIAAIKECEEVSI
-359 RGGEIYAKNT
+359 RGGSVFAKNT
-369 NSSGRAF
+369 KGKAF
-376 AILMSD
+376 AIYMIKNTQL
-382 KTKLSLSDNIDIS
+382 TLSGNIDIS
-395 AAGGNTYG
+395 ASGTTSG
-403 SIYYGYSAQSCA
+403 SIYYGWSSTYP
-415 TIDAVNLKT
+415 V
-424 INDTFKFVVS
+424 INAEKVQNIGKNFFVVPS
-434 DLAMKA
+434 DKTMNANPV
-440 SSSLKNWIKGS
+440 SNWIKGS
-451 SGNMKTLVEGIH
+451 QNNIKYLCENIKLKV
-463 LSIVNHNSDKGYADQ
+463 VNASDKGSADK
-478 YKSYEA
+478 YTNYTLK
-484 RAVDNYIRIMDPK
+484 AVGNYIRFV
-497 DESSLIPAGNIKSA
+497 DENKPASPLKSGAIKLADITLSS
-511 EIQLPSDP
+511 
-519 EKYQVTITY
+519 
-528 DKTEDGTEKV
+528 DGTSYEVYYEVTTDGKEYK
-538 ETVKY
+538 ETVTY
-543 TKAQVTVSGIIDEI
+543 SAQNQKVSDI
-557 LLRNTGT
+557 LNDIVSVNTGT
-564 DGVEISVGTT
+564 TGPEITIGSIGT
-574 KNPIAG
+574 PIEE
-580 DITVDSGNADDKPVL
+580 DITIDTGSMDENKTTT
-595 LKGKITGKVNVVG
+595 LKGAITGKVNVTG
-608 TGTLESE
+608 SGTLQSE
-615 INCSGFNGETKSTIH
+615 INCSGFYGRTNSEIH
-630 ITGGEIIGTVNA
+630 ITDGQITGKE
-642 DNANESVITL
+642 NANDAVIVLGAANLTVEGEHTKIWDK
-652 NSADLIVDG
+652 SASGGD
-661 NAHIVDQSAYSSQNR
+661 R
-676 YAISA
+676 YAIQA
-681 TGGVK
+681 IGGVS
-686 VTVNG
+686 V
-691 GTIESKKNTAVYL
+691 
-704 YRSGSSGLQEDH
+704 
-716 AKFEMTGGTIK
+716 TIK
-727 GGEYGLKHTHLNE
+727 GGEIKSDNNTAVYIYRSSGQKKDHATFTMEDGTITGGVYGLRHAHLNE
-740 VTLSGGKISGGEN
+740 INLSGGTITGRAN
-753 RPDVYMALEKNS
+753 QPDVYMAREIN
-765 VSGTAKFTVEGNFPF
+765 VSETANFTVEGNFPF
-780 ASMQIESASK
+780 KSMQIESASLK
-790 VNEIDFTKAKAT
+790 NEIDFTKATVTEDK
-802 GEENLKINLPLDG
+802 KILISSPLD
-815 NDTGANMKLFKASTS
+815 ANTKESYVKLFKASTS
-830 NYRDLLEHITLSG
+830 NYQDLIKHIELTG
-843 GKTPIFAVYNEH
+843 GINPICVVYNANPV
-855 KISDNPET
+855 SANPET

-872 NLYTVHV
+872 NPYTVHV
-879 KYYTGKDEKDPF
+879 KYYIGKDEKDPF
-891 YDEYLLNLDD
+891 YEEYLLNLDD
-901 SHRSYLSNLGLPDG
+901 SHRSYLSNIGLPGG
-915 AAFSVWRYKEDS
+915 AAFSVWKYKENS

-935 TTATVNQLVEDR
+935 VTKTVNELFNGKLYLTSAV
-947 LNPQGQIPEI
+947 PEI

-964 VKFDAAISSDDIK
+964 VALNAAADDIK
-977 ENFATIKGTSDGT
+977 ANLAVIKGTSDGT
-990 KVYYTNSNYQG
+990 TVYYTNDSKYQG
-1001 YTGEALRAEAK
+1001 YTGEGLRAAAK
-1012 KEDSKASFATVDVEN
+1012 SADTQNHFVTKEVQN
-1027 GKFSIELNNLSVD
+1027 GEISIELNNLSVN
-1040 TSYTYYLVA
+1040 TAYTYYLVA
-1049 ENDNNDVSEM
+1049 ENANNDVSEM
-1059 QTVKFMTLKRTLT
+1059 QTVKFTTLKRTLT
-1072 KDDFK
+1072 KDDFQ
-1077 IVGDTEFTYTNNG
+1077 IVGSTEFTYTHNG
-1090 DVHNVKVQ
+1090 DIHVIEVR
-1098 PVEEKGGTFGIDA
+1098 PVEGKEGSFGINA
-1111 VRYKEKVGAEDA
+1111 VQYKEKVGAEDTG
-1123 DNFIGAPAAAGTY
+1123 NFIGAPAAAGTY

-1159 TIKKATFNPDW
+1159 TIKKATFNPGW

-1182 EEDYLKPGIKDAYS
+1182 KEDYLKPGIKDEYNG
-1196 VGGHTVTGY
+1196 VGGSAVTGY
-1205 GEIRFEL
+1205 GQIEYKL
-1212 YRDAELTQKVSRN
+1212 YNDSELTQEVLRN
-1225 AEGHYEVNADPD
+1225 SDGHYDSSPD
-1237 QEYVTYYMGIT
+1237 MNQNYAIYYMGVT
-1248 SSGGNNVEAHENP
+1248 STGGDNVEPRVKP
-1261 VRIGTDLKIYRASN
+1261 VLVGTQITVKRATN
-1275 TISIVTCPDIRY
+1275 TISITSCPDIRY
-1287 GEAPKP
+1287 GETPKP
-1293 ELTATDTTGE
+1293 ESEATDTTGGV
-1303 IKYTYSSTEDGEYKE
+1303 KYTYSSTENGEYTD
-1318 WNAENKPGLWYV
+1318 WNEKNKPGTWYV
-1330 KATVSQSRNY
+1330 KATVGKSQNY
-1340 KKAESTP
+1340 NEATSDSVEFEVSKAK
-1347 VAFTVSRAQLVP
+1347 LVP
-1359 SVNTLQSKTYDGDTN
+1359 SVSAVKSKIYDGNTK
-1374 AEGTLTLSSADGKP
+1374 AEGTLTLSSADGNP
-1388 ILPEDAGKLKANGTF
+1388 ILSEDAVALEAKGTF
-1403 QWTSSDSG
+1403 TWTSKDAGTNTVDVTGIALDSQ
-1411 TDTVNVTEITLDPKF
+1411 F

-1433 TSELSN
+1433 ARELSN

-1446 IENAQIKN
+1446 IENAKIQN
-1454 VSVRQMMELT
+1454 VSVRQISELT
-1464 YNGKEQLPKVT
+1464 YNGKEQKPDVET
-1475 ATGSTIGG
+1475 TGSTIGG

-1490 GLTAEQAADETQ
+1490 GLTAVQAADETQ

-1557 YSHGIKI
+1557 KSHGIKI
-1564 TLTGKAENGEI
+1564 TLTGNAGDGEI

-1585 LKESPVY
+1585 LTESPVY

-1666 CAYAAGSDVD
+1666 CAYVAGSDVD
-1676 EYKIIPSG
+1676 EYEIIPSG

-1692 VITYQPGKLTV
+1692 EITYQPGKLTV

-1713 NLDQLKRVYD
+1713 NLDQLNRVYD
-1723 AKNTTPEAWT
+1723 AKNTAPEAWT
-1733 DSDGNMTVTIKKG
+1733 DSDGNVTVTFKKG

-1758 TYTVE
+1758 IYTVE

-1824 SLQFTC
+1824 SLKFTC

-1835 SAAGDYAIQP
+1835 SAAGDYSILP

-1854 ILFENGT
+1854 IHFENGT

-1873 DSDNSDGSGSTK
+1873 DSDNSGGSGSTK

-1898 SRSSENEAQG
+1898 SSSSENDAQG
-1908 TWKRDEKGWW
+1908 TWKRDNKGWW
-1918 FEFTNGTYPAG
+1918 FEFKDGTYPAG
-1929 KKSENNSSEKPFW
+1929 EKINDQNGEKLGW
-1942 IWTGGRWWAFDS
+1942 IQKDGKWWAFGSD
-1954 EGYLKTGWV
+1954 GYLKRGWAQ
-1963 FDGASGKWYLLN
+1963 DNASGKWYLIDEN
-1975 EKNGMQ
+1975 TGMQ
-1981 IGWHYDESG
+1981 TSWHYDESDQH
-1990 RFWYYLD
+1990 WYYLD
-1997 PVSGAM
+1997 PASGVM
-2003 LTGWQLINGKW
+2003 LTGWQFINGKW
-2014 YYFSKTSG
+2014 YYLSKISG
-2022 AVPLGSMYRETR
+2022 AVPLGSMYREIR

-2043 DGAWDGLEAKEN
+2043 DGVWDGLETKEK

>member
-27 LKIYE
+27 LKIYK

-55 SAAVLIAVL
+55 SAAALIAVL

-73 MAKAETITAL
+73 MAKAETIPAL

-89 ENKKIEAETASAS
+89 ENKKIEAETASES

-133 EAPEIKRKMA
+133 ETPEIKRKMA
-143 KSAMNAEPVTEG
+143 KSAMNAETVTEET
-155 IYTISQTDGKFK
+155 YSISQTDGKFK

-262 SSNAKNSTAI
+262 SSNAKNSTVI
-272 FEQNGGT
+272 FEQSGGT
-279 VKSVDGFYMYE
+279 VESVDGFNMYE

-333 CGGQLNNIKDD
+333 YGGQLNNTKDD
-344 TSTITAISESEEVSI
+344 TSTIAAIKECEEVSI
-359 RGGEIYAKNT
+359 SGGSVFAKNT
-369 NSSGRAF
+369 KGKAF
-376 AILMSD
+376 AIYMIKNTQL
-382 KTKLSLSDNIDIS
+382 TLSGNIDVS
-395 AAGGNTYG
+395 ASGTTSG
-403 SIYYGYSAQSCA
+403 SIYYGGASTYPVINAENVQNIGENFFVVPSDRTMQVNPVSNWIMGSKNNIEYLCENIKLTVVNAYDKGSADEYTNYTLKAVGNYIRFVDENKPASPLKSGAIKLADITLSSDGTSYEVYYEVTTDGKEYKETVTYSAQ
-415 TIDAVNLKT
+415 NQK
-424 INDTFKFVVS
+424 VS
-434 DLAMKA
+434 DIL
-440 SSSLKNWIKGS
+440 ND
-451 SGNMKTLVEGIH
+451 
-463 LSIVNHNSDKGYADQ
+463 IVS
-478 YKSYEA
+478 
-484 RAVDNYIRIMDPK
+484 V
-497 DESSLIPAGNIKSA
+497 
-511 EIQLPSDP
+511 
-519 EKYQVTITY
+519 
-528 DKTEDGTEKV
+528 
-538 ETVKY
+538 
-543 TKAQVTVSGIIDEI
+543 
-557 LLRNTGT
+557 NTGT
-564 DGVEISVGTT
+564 TGPEITIGSIGT
-574 KNPIAG
+574 PIEE
-580 DITVDSGNADDKPVL
+580 DITIDTGSMDENKTTT
-595 LKGKITGKVNVVG
+595 LKGAITGKVNVTG
-608 TGTLESE
+608 SGTLQSE
-615 INCSGFNGETKSTIH
+615 INCSGFYGRTNSEIH
-630 ITGGEIIGTVNA
+630 ITDGQITGKE
-642 DNANESVITL
+642 NANDAVIVLGAANLTVEGEHTKIWDK
-652 NSADLIVDG
+652 SASGGD
-661 NAHIVDQSAYSSQNR
+661 R
-676 YAISA
+676 YAIQA
-681 TGGVK
+681 IGGVS
-686 VTVNG
+686 V
-691 GTIESKKNTAVYL
+691 
-704 YRSGSSGLQEDH
+704 
-716 AKFEMTGGTIK
+716 TIK
-727 GGEYGLKHTHLNE
+727 GGEIKSDNNTAVYIYRSSGQKKDHATFTMEDGTITGGVYGLRHAHLNE
-740 VTLSGGKISGGEN
+740 INLSGGTITGRAN
-753 RPDVYMALEKNS
+753 QPDVYMAREIN
-765 VSGTAKFTVEGNFPF
+765 VSETANFTVEGNFPF
-780 ASMQIESASK
+780 KSMQIESASLK
-790 VNEIDFTKAKAT
+790 NEIDFTKATVTEDK
-802 GEENLKINLPLDG
+802 KILISSPLD
-815 NDTGANMKLFKASTS
+815 ANTKESYVKLFKASTS
-830 NYRDLLEHITLSG
+830 NYQDLIKHIELTG
-843 GKTPIFAVYNEH
+843 GINPICVVYNANPV
-855 KISDNPET
+855 SANPET

-872 NLYTVHV
+872 NPYTVHV
-879 KYYTGKDEKDPF
+879 KYYTGKDESNPF
-891 YDEYLLNLDD
+891 YEEYLLNLDD
-901 SHRSYLSNLGLPDG
+901 IHRSYLSNLGLPDG
-915 AAFSVWRYKEDS
+915 AAFSVWRYKENS

-935 TTATVNQLVEDR
+935 VTKTVNELFNGILYPTSAV
-947 LNPQGQIPEI
+947 PEI

-964 VKFDAAISSDDIK
+964 VALNAAADDIK
-977 ENFATIKGTSDGT
+977 ANSAVIKGTSDGT
-990 KVYYTNSNYQG
+990 TVYYTNDSKYRG
-1001 YTGEALRAEAK
+1001 YTGEGLRAAAK
-1012 KEDSKASFATVDVEN
+1012 SADTQNHFVTKEVQN
-1027 GKFSIELNNLSVD
+1027 GEISIELNNLSVN
-1040 TSYTYYLVA
+1040 TAYTYYLVA
-1049 ENDNNDVSEM
+1049 ENANNDVSEM
-1059 QTVKFMTLKRTLT
+1059 QTVKFTTLKRTLT
-1072 KDDFK
+1072 KDDFQ
-1077 IVGDTEFTYTNNG
+1077 IVGSTEFTYTHNG
-1090 DVHNVKVQ
+1090 DIHVIEVR
-1098 PVEEKGGTFGIDA
+1098 PVEGKEGSFGINA
-1111 VRYKEKVGAEDA
+1111 VQYKEKVGAEDTG
-1123 DNFIGAPAAAGTY
+1123 NFIGAPAAAGTY
-1136 GIYVSTNSE
+1136 GIYVGTNSE

-1159 TIKKATFNPDW
+1159 TIKKATFNSDW

-1182 EEDYLKPGIKDAYS
+1182 EEDYLKPGIKDEYNG
-1196 VGGHTVTGY
+1196 VGGSAVTGY
-1205 GEIRFEL
+1205 GQIEYKL
-1212 YRDAELTQKVSRN
+1212 YNDSELTQEVLRN
-1225 AEGHYEVNADPD
+1225 SDGHYDSSPD
-1237 QEYVTYYMGIT
+1237 MNQEYAIYYMGVT
-1248 SSGGNNVEAHENP
+1248 STGGDNVEPQGTP
-1261 VRIGTDLKIYRASN
+1261 VLVGTQITVKRATN
-1275 TISIVTCPDIRY
+1275 TISITSCPDIRY
-1287 GEAPKP
+1287 GETPKP
-1293 ELTATDTTGE
+1293 ESEATDTTGGV
-1303 IKYTYSSTEDGEYKE
+1303 KYTYSSTENGEYTD
-1318 WNAENKPGLWYV
+1318 WNEKNKPGTWYV
-1330 KATVSQSRNY
+1330 KATVGKSQNY
-1340 KKAESTP
+1340 NEATSDSVEFEVSKAK
-1347 VAFTVSRAQLVP
+1347 LVP
-1359 SVNTLQSKTYDGDTN
+1359 SVSAVKSKIYDGNTK
-1374 AEGTLTLSSADGKP
+1374 AEGTLTLSSADGNP
-1388 ILPEDAGKLKANGTF
+1388 ILSEDAVALEAKGTF
-1403 QWTSSDSG
+1403 TWTSKDAGTNTVDVTGIALDSQ
-1411 TDTVNVTEITLDPKF
+1411 F
-1426 EDRYELT
+1426 ADRYELT

-1446 IENAQIKN
+1446 IKNAQIKN

-1464 YNGKEQLPKVT
+1464 YNGREQLPEVT

-1483 TAITFRY
+1483 TAITFHY

-1502 ALKTVPAFTD
+1502 ALKNAPAFTD

-1522 SAANHDSVSG
+1522 SAANHDSVYG

-1539 NASIT
+1539 KASIT

-1557 YSHGIKI
+1557 KSHGIKI
-1564 TLTGKAENGEI
+1564 TLTGNAGDGEI

-1585 LKESPVY
+1585 LTESPVY

-1611 ISGSATVAITPAQ
+1611 ISGSATVAIIPAQ

-1713 NLDQLKRVYD
+1713 NLDQLNRVYD
-1723 AKNTTPEAWT
+1723 AKNTAPEAWT
-1733 DSDGNMTVTIKKG
+1733 DSDGNVTVTFKKG

-1758 TYTVE
+1758 IYTVE

-1815 TDTADVLNG
+1815 TDTADVLND
-1824 SLQFTC
+1824 SLKFTC

-1835 SAAGDYAIQP
+1835 SAAGDYSILP

-1854 ILFENGT
+1854 IHFENGT

-1873 DSDNSDGSGSTK
+1873 DSDNSGGSGSTK

-1898 SRSSENEAQG
+1898 SSSSENDAQG
-1908 TWKRDEKGWW
+1908 TWKRDNKGWW
-1918 FEFTNGTYPAG
+1918 FEFKDGTYPAG
-1929 KKSENNSSEKPFW
+1929 EKINDQNGEKLGW
-1942 IWTGGRWWAFDS
+1942 IQKDGKWWAFGSD
-1954 EGYLKTGWV
+1954 GYLKRGWAQ
-1963 FDGASGKWYLLN
+1963 DNASGKWYLIDEN
-1975 EKNGMQ
+1975 TGMQ
-1981 IGWHYDESG
+1981 TSWHYDESDQH
-1990 RFWYYLD
+1990 WYYLD
-1997 PVSGAM
+1997 PASGVM
-2003 LTGWQLINGKW
+2003 LTGWQFINGKW
-2014 YYFSKTSG
+2014 YYLSKISG
-2022 AVPLGSMYRETR
+2022 AVPLGSMYREIR

-2043 DGAWDGLEAKEN
+2043 DGVWDGLETKEK

>member
-1 MTSCAERIAG
+1 
-11 GTEKTYNKI
+11 
-20 NYEPWNG
+20 
-27 LKIYE
+27 
-32 YNPKEPVIKG
+32 
-42 EMNMRKRKWYERM
+42 MRKRKWYERM
-55 SAAVLIAVL
+55 SAAALIAVL

-89 ENKKIEAETASAS
+89 ENKKIEAEIASAS

-133 EAPEIKRKMA
+133 EIPETKRKMA
-143 KSAMNAEPVTEG
+143 KRAMNVEPVTGG
-155 IYTISQTDGKFK
+155 IYTISQATDGTFQ
-167 VVGGSLT
+167 VSGGSL
-174 EDGENLNSL
+174 EGDGTSVKDL
-183 TDAFNKILSFGTD
+183 TDAIETILNNSVDKKVTIDFK
-196 TNININFDNVN
+196 N
-207 ISSGA
+207 ISISGDG
-212 PGAPKLTKGCE
+212 PVLKQGCE
-223 LTLKGTYTSAAEA
+223 LTLTGSYEKNSVGAAFYVGANEDYT
-236 FIIGSNDTF
+236 
-245 IIHNE
+245 IHNK
-250 ADITTSSYVIRR
+250 AKITAGDNYLYYRKP
-262 SSNAKNSTAI
+262 NAKDATVL
-272 FEQNGGT
+272 FEQEAEELTAGFELTAKDTVCLKGGT
-279 VKSVDGFYMYE
+279 IKGRGF
-290 NDVISL
+290 
-296 NGGII
+296 
-301 NGNARGNGGTGSI
+301 GNGGYGHI
-314 KIKVGT
+314 KITDGI
-320 WNGQLAHIKDIDI
+320 WNGQLSGIKKIDI
-333 CGGQLNNIKDD
+333 SGGEVNYIKTNTND
-344 TSTITAISESEEVSI
+344 TAAIQESEEVSI
-359 RGGEIYAKNT
+359 SGGKIYAENT

-395 AAGGNTYG
+395 AAGGNTHG
-403 SIYYGYSAQSCA
+403 SIYYGYSAKSCA
-415 TIDAVNLKT
+415 TIDAVNLET
-424 INDTFKFVVS
+424 INDSFKFVVS
-434 DLAMKA
+434 DLAMNA

-451 SGNMKTLVEGIH
+451 SENMDTLVNGIH
-463 LSIVNHNSDKGYADQ
+463 LSIVNHNSSVGSADQ
-478 YKSYEA
+478 YQSYKA
-484 RAVDNYIRIMDPK
+484 RAVGNYIRIMDPNA
-497 DESSLIPAGNIKSA
+497 ESSLIQAGNIKSA
-511 EIQLPSDP
+511 EIQLPSDT
-519 EKYQVTITY
+519 ENYQVTITY
-528 DKTEDGTEKV
+528 DKTEDGTEPVKTV
-538 ETVKY
+538 EY
-543 TKAQVTVSGIIDEI
+543 TKAQATVSGIIDEI

-564 DGVEISVGTT
+564 DGLEISVGTT
-574 KNPIAG
+574 GNPIAG
-580 DITVDSGNADDKPVL
+580 DITVDTGNADDKPVL

-652 NSADLIVDG
+652 TAADLIVDG

-681 TGGVK
+681 IGGVS
-686 VTVNG
+686 VTIKG
-691 GTIESKKNTAVYL
+691 GRIESTNNTAVYINRL
-704 YRSGSSGLQEDH
+704 GSSGLQEDH
-716 AKFEMTGGTIK
+716 AKFKMTGGTIK
-727 GGEYGLKHTHLNE
+727 GGEYGLKHTQLNE
-740 VTLSGGKISGGEN
+740 ITLSGGTISGGKN
-753 RPDVYMALEKNS
+753 QPDVYMALERKS

-780 ASMQIESASK
+780 TSMQIESASK

-802 GEENLKINLPLDG
+802 GEENLQINLPLDG

-872 NLYTVHV
+872 NDYTVRV
-879 KYYTGKDEKDPF
+879 RYYTGKDEADSF

-901 SHRSYLSNLGLPDG
+901 SHRSYLSNIGLPGG
-915 AAFSVWRYKEDS
+915 AAFSVWRYKENS

-935 TTATVNQLVEDR
+935 TTATVDQLVEDT
-947 LNPQGQIPEI
+947 LNPQGKIPEI

-964 VKFDAAISSDDIK
+964 VKFAAAISSDDIK
-977 ENFATIKGTSDGT
+977 ENSATIKGTSDGT
-990 KVYYTNSNYQG
+990 TVYYTSDSKYQG

-1012 KEDSKASFATVDVEN
+1012 KEERKASFATADVVN
-1027 GKFSIELNNLSVD
+1027 GEFSIELNNLSVD

-1059 QTVKFMTLKRTLT
+1059 QTVKFTTLKRTLT

-1077 IVGDTEFTYTNNG
+1077 IVGGTEFTYTHNG
-1090 DVHNVKVQ
+1090 DVHNVEVQ
-1098 PVEEKGGTFGIDA
+1098 PVEGKGGSFDIDA
-1111 VRYKEKVGAEDA
+1111 VRYKEKVGAEDT
-1123 DNFIGAPAAAGTY
+1123 DSFIGAPAAAGTY
-1136 GIYVSTNSE
+1136 GIYVSTKSE

-1182 EEDYLKPGIKDAYS
+1182 EENYLKPVIKDAYS
-1196 VGGHTVTGY
+1196 VGGQTVTGY
-1205 GEIRFEL
+1205 GEIQFEL
-1212 YRDAELTQKVSRN
+1212 YSDAELTQKVSRN

-1237 QEYVTYYMGIT
+1237 QEYATYYMGIT
-1248 SSGGNNVEAHENP
+1248 NSGGKNVEAQENP

-1275 TISIVTCPDIRY
+1275 TISTVTCPDIRY
-1287 GEAPKP
+1287 GETPKP
-1293 ELTATDTTGE
+1293 ELTAADTTGE
-1303 IKYTYSSTEDGEYKE
+1303 IKYTYSSSENGEYKD
-1318 WNAENKPGLWYV
+1318 WNVENKPGRWYV
-1330 KATVSQSRNY
+1330 KAAVSQSQNY
-1340 KKAESTP
+1340 EKAESTP
-1347 VAFTVSRAQLVP
+1347 VAFTVAKARLVP
-1359 SVNTLQSKTYDGDTN
+1359 SVNTLQSKTYDGGTS

-1388 ILPEDAGKLKANGTF
+1388 ILSEDAAALEAKGTF
-1403 QWTSSDSG
+1403 TWTSKDAG
-1411 TDTVNVTEITLDPKF
+1411 TNTVNVTGIALDSKF
-1426 EDRYELT
+1426 DCYELT

-1446 IENAQIKN
+1446 IENAKIQN

-1464 YNGKEQLPKVT
+1464 YNGQDQLPEVT

-1490 GLTAEQAADETQ
+1490 GLTAEQAADEKQ
-1502 ALKTVPAFTD
+1502 WLSNVPTFTD
-1512 AGIYTVYYTA
+1512 AGTYTVYYTA

-1532 SFEIEIK
+1532 SFEIKIK

-1544 GVDAAGYTGIYDG
+1544 GVDAAGYTGTYDG
-1557 YSHGIKI
+1557 QSHGIKI
-1564 TLTGKAENGEI
+1564 TLTGDAVDGEV

-1585 LKESPVY
+1585 RTESPVY
-1592 KNTGSY
+1592 KNAGNY

-1611 ISGSATVAITPAQ
+1611 LSGSATVAITLAQ
-1624 LTVTAESRNVTYKDE
+1624 LTVTAESKNVTYKDE

-1666 CAYAAGSDVD
+1666 CAYAAGSDVA
-1676 EYKIIPSG
+1676 EYEIIPSG

-1692 VITYQPGKLTV
+1692 EITYQPGKLTV

-1713 NLDQLKRVYD
+1713 NLDQLNRVYD
-1723 AKNTTPEAWT
+1723 AKNTAPEAWT
-1733 DSDGNMTVTIKKG
+1733 DSDGNVTVTIKKG

-1758 TYTVE
+1758 IYTVE

-1777 IFSFEIKKA
+1777 TFSFEIKKA

-1803 PEYAVLYEGFAG
+1803 PEYTVLYEGFAG

-1845 SGLTSENYE
+1845 SGLTSGNYE

-1873 DSDNSDGSGSTK
+1873 DSDNSGGSGSTK

-1898 SRSSENEAQG
+1898 SSSSENDAQG
-1908 TWKRDEKGWW
+1908 TWKRDNKGWW
-1918 FEFTNGTYPAG
+1918 FEFKDGTYPAG
-1929 KKSENNSSEKPFW
+1929 EKISDQNGEKLGW
-1942 IWTGGRWWAFDS
+1942 IQKDGKWWAFGSD
-1954 EGYLKTGWV
+1954 GYLKTGWV

-1981 IGWHYDESG
+1981 IGWYYDESG

-2022 AVPLGSMYRETR
+2022 AVPLGSMYREIR

-2043 DGAWDGLEAKEN
+2043 DGAWDGLEAKEK

>member
-1 MTSCAERIAG
+1 
-11 GTEKTYNKI
+11 
-20 NYEPWNG
+20 
-27 LKIYE
+27 
-32 YNPKEPVIKG
+32 
-42 EMNMRKRKWYERM
+42 MRKRKWYERM

-73 MAKAETITAL
+73 MAKAEMIPAL

-109 TTVDSNETTESD
+109 ATVDSNETTESD

-133 EAPEIKRKMA
+133 ENPETKRKMA
-143 KSAMNAEPVTEG
+143 KRAMNAEPVTG
-155 IYTISQTDGKFK
+155 GTYSISQPTEGTFQ
-167 VVGGSLT
+167 VSGGSL
-174 EDGENLNSL
+174 EGDGTSATDL
-183 TDAFNKILSFGTD
+183 TDAIETILKNSADKKVTID
-196 TNININFDNVN
+196 FDN
-207 ISSGA
+207 ISISGDG
-212 PGAPKLTKGCE
+212 PVLKQGCE
-223 LTLKGTYTSAAEA
+223 LTLTGSYEKNSVGAAFYVGA
-236 FIIGSNDTF
+236 NGDY
-245 IIHNE
+245 IIHNK
-250 ADITTSSYVIRR
+250 ANITVGDNYLYYRK
-262 SSNAKNSTAI
+262 NDAKDATVL
-272 FEQNGGT
+272 FEQEAGELTAGFELTAKDTVCLKGGT
-279 VKSVDGFYMYE
+279 
-290 NDVISL
+290 
-296 NGGII
+296 I
-301 NGNARGNGGTGSI
+301 NGRGFGNGGNGHIEITDGIWKGRLSGI
-314 KIKVGT
+314 KK
-320 WNGQLAHIKDIDI
+320 IDI
-333 CGGQLNNIKDD
+333 SGGEVNYIETSTDD
-344 TSTITAISESEEVSI
+344 TAAIKESEEVSI
-359 RGGEIYAKNT
+359 SGGKIYAEST
-369 NSSGRAF
+369 NPSGRAF

-382 KTKLSLSDNIDIS
+382 KTKLSLSGNIDIS
-395 AAGGNTYG
+395 AAGENTHG
-403 SIYYGYSAQSCA
+403 SIYYGYSAKSCA
-415 TIDAVNLKT
+415 TIDAVNLET
-424 INDTFKFVVS
+424 INDSFKFVVS

-451 SGNMKTLVEGIH
+451 AENMETLVQGIH
-463 LSIVNHNSDKGYADQ
+463 LSIVNHNSTGGSANQ
-478 YKSYEA
+478 YQSYEA
-484 RAVDNYIRIMDPK
+484 RAVGNYIRIMDQNA
-497 DESSLIPAGNIKSA
+497 ESSLIQAGNIKSA
-511 EIQLPSDP
+511 EIQLPSDT
-519 EKYQVTITY
+519 ENYQVTITY
-528 DKTEDGTEKV
+528 DKTEDGTEPVKTV
-538 ETVKY
+538 EY
-543 TKAQVTVSGIIDEI
+543 TKAQATVSGIIDEI

-564 DGVEISVGTT
+564 DGLEISVGRTE
-574 KNPIAG
+574 NPIDG

-652 NSADLIVDG
+652 TSADLIVDG
-661 NAHIVDQSAYSSQNR
+661 NAHIVDQSASSSQNR

-681 TGGVK
+681 IGGVS
-686 VTVNG
+686 VTMNDG
-691 GTIESKKNTAVYL
+691 RIESTNNTAVYINRL
-704 YRSGSSGLQEDH
+704 GSSGLQKDH

-727 GGEYGLKHTHLNE
+727 GGEYGLKHTQLNE
-740 VTLSGGKISGGEN
+740 ITLSGGTISGGN
-753 RPDVYMALEKNS
+753 NQPDVYMALEKNS

-843 GKTPIFAVYNEH
+843 GSNPICVVYNA
-855 KISDNPET
+855 NPVSADPTT

-872 NLYTVHV
+872 NPYTVHV
-879 KYYTGKDEKDPF
+879 KYYTGKDENNPF
-891 YDEYLLNLDD
+891 YEEYLLNLDND
-901 SHRSYLSNLGLPDG
+901 HRSYLSNISLPDG
-915 AAFSVWRYKEDS
+915 EACKVWRYKEKS

-935 TTATVNQLVEDR
+935 VTKTVHELVNGEMY
-947 LNPQGQIPEI
+947 PTGTVPEI
-957 ELYAGYQ
+957 ELYAGYS
-964 VKFDAAISSDDIK
+964 VSIDASVSEEDITKDSAI
-977 ENFATIKGTSDGT
+977 IKGNTAGT
-990 KVYYTNSNYQG
+990 TVYYTNKSDYHI
-1001 YTGEALRAEAK
+1001 YTGEELRNAAK
-1012 KEDSKASFATVDVEN
+1012 STEKRSDFTQVKVGEDGT
-1027 GKFSIELNNLSVD
+1027 FSIPLTGLD
-1040 TSYTYYLVA
+1040 PLKKYTYYLVA
-1049 ENDNNDVSEM
+1049 ENSNMDVSDSRAV
-1059 QTVKFMTLKRTLT
+1059 TFTTKARVLT
-1072 KDDFK
+1072 AADFQ
-1077 IVGDTEFTYTNNG
+1077 IVGDKKFTYDGT
-1090 DVHNVKVQ
+1090 VHS
-1098 PVEEKGGTFGIDA
+1098 VEVIPASENTGLFGIDGGVA
-1111 VRYKEKVGAEDA
+1111 QYKKKKGEVYTDE
-1123 DNFIGAPAAAGTY
+1123 FVQPHWAGTY
-1136 GIYVSTNSE
+1136 GVYVSTNSE
-1145 NGVERVT
+1145 
-1152 NLRIGEI
+1152 
-1159 TIKKATFNPDW
+1159 
-1170 FQTVTSINYGND
+1170 Y
-1182 EEDYLKPGIKDAYS
+1182 PGIKRAEQLWIDDITIEKADFNPKWFITKSSIKYGEDDNETLSPIIKTEYS
-1196 VGGHTVTGY
+1196 TAGSNTIITGY
-1205 GEIRFEL
+1205 GKIEFEF
-1212 YRDAELTQKVSRN
+1212 YKDKNLTEVVSRN
-1225 AEGHYEVNADPD
+1225 IFGHYDVPEVAENG
-1237 QEYVTYYMGIT
+1237 QSIYYIGIT
-1248 SSGGNNVEAHENP
+1248 CTEGENIKAQTDPVLLSEINVS
-1261 VRIGTDLKIYRASN
+1261 RAQYTSVD
-1275 TISIVTCPDIRY
+1275 VTCDSIRY
-1287 GEAPKP
+1287 GETPSPNASLKNIDSTNEYIADGNPVKFV
-1293 ELTATDTTGE
+1293 
-1303 IKYTYSSTEDGEYKE
+1303 YSQDPNGTFEE
-1318 WNAENKPGLWYV
+1318 WKNTNKPGKWYV
-1330 KATVSQSRNY
+1330 KAIVGKSQNY
-1340 KKAESTP
+1340 NEAESIP
-1347 VAFTVSRAQLVP
+1347 FEFEVSKAKLVP
-1359 SVNTLQSKTYDGDTN
+1359 SVSAVESKIYDGNTD
-1374 AEGTLTLSSADGKP
+1374 AKGTLTLSSADGKP
-1388 ILPEDAGKLKANGTF
+1388 ILSEDAAALEAKGTFTWTSEDAGTN
-1403 QWTSSDSG
+1403 
-1411 TDTVNVTEITLDPKF
+1411 TVNVTGIALDSQF

-1439 VSCSGAK
+1439 VSCSDAK
-1446 IENAQIKN
+1446 IKNAKIQN

-1464 YNGKEQLPKVT
+1464 YNGQEQLPEVT

-1502 ALKTVPAFTD
+1502 ALKKAPPFTN
-1512 AGIYTVYYTA
+1512 AGTYTVYYTA
-1522 SAANHDSVSG
+1522 SAENHDSVSG

-1544 GVDAAGYTGIYDG
+1544 GVDAVGYKGIYDG
-1557 YSHGIKI
+1557 QSHGIKI
-1564 TLTGKAENGEI
+1564 TLTGNAENGKI

-1585 LKESPVY
+1585 LAESPVY

-1611 ISGSATVAITPAQ
+1611 LSGSATVAITPAQ

-1676 EYKIIPSG
+1676 EYEIIPSG

-1692 VITYQPGKLTV
+1692 EITYQSGKLTV
-1703 SQAKPEFELR
+1703 SQAKPEFQLR
-1713 NLDQLKRVYD
+1713 NLDQLNRVYD
-1723 AKNTTPEAWT
+1723 AKNTAPEAWT
-1733 DSDGNMTVTIKKG
+1733 DSDGNVTVTIKKG
-1746 SEILTEAPMNAG
+1746 GEILTEAPMNAG
-1758 TYTVE
+1758 IYTVE

-1792 VDQNVTVGDAI
+1792 VDQNVTVGDTI
-1803 PEYAVLYEGFAG
+1803 PEYTVLYEGFAG

-1835 SAAGDYAIQP
+1835 RAAGDYAIQP

-1854 ILFENGT
+1854 IHFENGT

-1873 DSDNSDGSGSTK
+1873 DSDNSGGSGSTK

-1898 SRSSENEAQG
+1898 SSSSENDAQG

-1981 IGWHYDESG
+1981 IGWYYDESG

-2022 AVPLGSMYRETR
+2022 AVPLGSMYKETR

>member
-1 MTSCAERIAG
+1 
-11 GTEKTYNKI
+11 
-20 NYEPWNG
+20 
-27 LKIYE
+27 
-32 YNPKEPVIKG
+32 
-42 EMNMRKRKWYERM
+42 MRKRKWYERM

-73 MAKAETITAL
+73 MAKAETIPAL

-133 EAPEIKRKMA
+133 EDPEIKRKMA

-207 ISSGA
+207 ISREA
-212 PGAPKLTKGCE
+212 PTLTESCE

-262 SSNAKNSTAI
+262 SSAKNSKNSTVI

-296 NGGII
+296 NGGTI

-314 KIKVGT
+314 KIKDGT

-359 RGGEIYAKNT
+359 SGGSVFAGNAK
-369 NSSGRAF
+369 GKAF
-376 AILMSD
+376 AIYMKKNTQL
-382 KTKLSLSDNIDIS
+382 TLSGNIDVS
-395 AAGGNTYG
+395 ASGTTSG
-403 SIYYGYSAQSCA
+403 SIYYGWPLTYPVINAENVQKIGENFLVVPSD
-415 TIDAVNLKT
+415 TTMKVNP
-424 INDTFKFVVS
+424 VS
-434 DLAMKA
+434 
-440 SSSLKNWIKGS
+440 NWIKGS
-451 SGNMKTLVEGIH
+451 KNNIEYLCENIKLKVVNAYDTGSAGEYTNYTL
-463 LSIVNHNSDKGYADQ
+463 K
-478 YKSYEA
+478 
-484 RAVDNYIRIMDPK
+484 AVGNYIRFV
-497 DESSLIPAGNIKSA
+497 DEKAPASPLKSGAIKLANITLSS
-511 EIQLPSDP
+511 
-519 EKYQVTITY
+519 
-528 DKTEDGTEKV
+528 DGTSYEVYYEVTTDEEEYKG
-538 ETVKY
+538 TVTY
-543 TKAQVTVSGIIDEI
+543 SAQNQRVSDI
-557 LLRNTGT
+557 LNDIVSVNTGT
-564 DGVEISVGTT
+564 TGPEITIGSIGT
-574 KNPIAG
+574 PIEE
-580 DITVDSGNADDKPVL
+580 DITIDTGSVDENKTTT
-595 LKGKITGKVNVVG
+595 LKGAITGKVNVTG
-608 TGTLESE
+608 SGTLQSE
-615 INCSGFNGETKSTIH
+615 INCSGFKGATKSIIH
-630 ITGGEIIGTVNA
+630 IIGGEILGSTSA
-642 DNANESVITL
+642 TDAVIDLT
-652 NSADLIVDG
+652 SADFIVDG
-661 NAHIVDQSAYSSQNR
+661 SAHIVDRSEAFSQNR

-691 GTIESKKNTAVYL
+691 GTIESEKNTAVYL
-704 YRSGSSGLQEDH
+704 YRSGRSGLQEDH

-740 VTLSGGKISGGEN
+740 VSLSGGKISGGEN
-753 RPDVYMALEKNS
+753 QPDVYMAWEKNS
-765 VSGTAKFTVEGNFPF
+765 VSGTAKFTVKGNFPF
-780 ASMQIESASK
+780 ASMKIESASK
-790 VNEIDFTKAKAT
+790 INEIDFTKATAT
-802 GEENLKINLPLDG
+802 GEENLQINLPWDG
-815 NDTGANMKLFKASTS
+815 NETGANMKLFKASTS
-830 NYRDLLEHITLSG
+830 NYRDLLKHITLSG

-872 NLYTVHV
+872 NPYTVHV
-879 KYYTGKDEKDPF
+879 KYYSGKDESNPF
-891 YDEYLLNLDD
+891 YEEYLLNLDD

-915 AAFSVWRYKEDS
+915 AAFSVWRYKENS

-935 TTATVNQLVEDR
+935 TTVTVNQLVEDM

-1059 QTVKFMTLKRTLT
+1059 QTVKFKTLKRTLT
-1072 KDDFK
+1072 TDDFQ
-1077 IVGDTEFTYTNNG
+1077 IVGSTEFTYTHNG
-1090 DVHNVKVQ
+1090 DIHEIEVR
-1098 PVEEKGGTFGIDA
+1098 PVEGKEGSFGIGA
-1111 VRYKEKVGAEDA
+1111 VQYKEKVGAEDA

-1170 FQTVTSINYGND
+1170 FQTVTSIDYGKD

-1237 QEYVTYYMGIT
+1237 QEYATYYMGIT
-1248 SSGGNNVEAHENP
+1248 SSGGKNVEAQENP

-1275 TISIVTCPDIRY
+1275 TISTVTCPDIRY
-1287 GEAPKP
+1287 GETPKP
-1293 ELTATDTTGE
+1293 ELTAADTTGE
-1303 IKYTYSSTEDGEYKE
+1303 IKYTYSSTENGEYKE

-1347 VAFTVSRAQLVP
+1347 VAFTVSKAQLVP

-1374 AEGTLTLSSADGKP
+1374 AEGMLTLSSADGKP

-1426 EDRYELT
+1426 ADRYELT

-1446 IENAQIKN
+1446 IENAKIQN
-1454 VSVRQMMELT
+1454 VSVRQISELT
-1464 YNGKEQLPKVT
+1464 YNGKEQKPDVET
-1475 ATGSTIGG
+1475 TGSTIGG

-1490 GLTAEQAADETQ
+1490 GLTAVQAADEMQ

-1544 GVDAAGYTGIYDG
+1544 GVDAAGYTEIYDG
-1557 YSHGIKI
+1557 KSHGIKI
-1564 TLTGKAENGEI
+1564 TLTGNAGDGEI

-1585 LKESPVY
+1585 LTESPVY

-1676 EYKIIPSG
+1676 EYEIIPSG

-1692 VITYQPGKLTV
+1692 EITYQPGKLTV

-1713 NLDQLKRVYD
+1713 NLDQLNRVYD
-1723 AKNTTPEAWT
+1723 AKNTAPEAWT
-1733 DSDGNMTVTIKKG
+1733 DSDGNVTVTFKKG

-1758 TYTVE
+1758 IYTVE

-1824 SLQFTC
+1824 SLKFTC

-1835 SAAGDYAIQP
+1835 SAAGDYSILP

-1854 ILFENGT
+1854 IHFENGT

-1873 DSDNSDGSGSTK
+1873 DSDNSGGSGSTK
-1885 NPAATNFGKNVSN
+1885 NPVATNFGKNVSN
-1898 SRSSENEAQG
+1898 NSSSEKDAQG
-1908 TWKRDEKGWW
+1908 TWKRDNKGWW
-1918 FEFTNGTYPAG
+1918 FEFKDGTYPAG
-1929 KKSENNSSEKPFW
+1929 EKISDQNGEKLGW
-1942 IWTGGRWWAFDS
+1942 IQKDGKWWAFGSD
-1954 EGYLKTGWV
+1954 GYLKTGWV

-1975 EKNGMQ
+1975 EKTGMQ
-1981 IGWHYDESG
+1981 IGWYYDESG

>member
-1 MTSCAERIAG
+1 
-11 GTEKTYNKI
+11 
-20 NYEPWNG
+20 
-27 LKIYE
+27 
-32 YNPKEPVIKG
+32 
-42 EMNMRKRKWYERM
+42 MRKRKWYERM

-73 MAKAETITAL
+73 MAKAATITAL

-89 ENKKIEAETASAS
+89 ENKKIEAEIASAS

-133 EAPEIKRKMA
+133 EIPETKRKMA
-143 KSAMNAEPVTEG
+143 KRAMNVEPVTGG
-155 IYTISQTDGKFK
+155 IYTISQATDGTFQ
-167 VVGGSLT
+167 VSGGSL
-174 EDGENLNSL
+174 EGDGTSIKDL
-183 TDAFNKILSFGTD
+183 TDAIETILNNSVDKKVTIDFK
-196 TNININFDNVN
+196 N
-207 ISSGA
+207 ISISGDG
-212 PGAPKLTKGCE
+212 PVLKQGCE
-223 LTLKGTYTSAAEA
+223 LTLTGSYEKNGIGAA
-236 FIIGSNDTF
+236 FYIGANGDY
-245 IIHNE
+245 IIHNK
-250 ADITTSSYVIRR
+250 ANITVGDNYLYYRK
-262 SSNAKNSTAI
+262 NDAKDATVL
-272 FEQNGGT
+272 FEQEAGELTAGFELTAKDTVCLKGGT
-279 VKSVDGFYMYE
+279 IKGRGF
-290 NDVISL
+290 
-296 NGGII
+296 
-301 NGNARGNGGTGSI
+301 GNGGHGHI
-314 KIKVGT
+314 KITDGI
-320 WNGQLAHIKDIDI
+320 WNGQLSGIKKIDI
-333 CGGQLNNIKDD
+333 SGGEVNYIETNTND
-344 TSTITAISESEEVSI
+344 TAAIQESEEVSI
-359 RGGEIYAKNT
+359 SGGKIYAENT

-395 AAGGNTYG
+395 AAGGNTHG
-403 SIYYGYSAQSCA
+403 SIYYGYSAKSCA
-415 TIDAVNLKT
+415 TIVAVDLKT
-424 INDTFKFVVS
+424 INDSFKFVVS
-434 DLAMKA
+434 DLAMEA

-451 SGNMKTLVEGIH
+451 SGNMETLVEGIH
-463 LSIVNHNSDKGYADQ
+463 LSIVNHNSNVGYA
-478 YKSYEA
+478 YKYQSYEA
-484 RAVDNYIRIMDPK
+484 RAVGNYIRIMDPK

-564 DGVEISVGTT
+564 DGLEISVGRTE
-574 KNPIAG
+574 NPIDG

-652 NSADLIVDG
+652 TSADLIVDG

-681 TGGVK
+681 IGGVS
-686 VTVNG
+686 VTIKNG
-691 GTIESKKNTAVYL
+691 RIESTNNTAVYINRL
-704 YRSGSSGLQEDH
+704 GSSGLQEDH

-727 GGEYGLKHTHLNE
+727 GREYGLKHTQLNE
-740 VTLSGGKISGGEN
+740 ITLSGGTISGGEN
-753 RPDVYMALEKNS
+753 QPDVYMAWEKNS
-765 VSGTAKFTVEGNFPF
+765 VSGTAKFTVKGNFPF
-780 ASMQIESASK
+780 ASMKIESASK
-790 VNEIDFTKAKAT
+790 INEIDFTKATAT
-802 GEENLKINLPLDG
+802 GEENLQINLPWDG
-815 NDTGANMKLFKASTS
+815 NETGANMKLFKASTS

-879 KYYTGKDEKDPF
+879 KYYIGKDANNPF
-891 YDEYLLNLDD
+891 YEEYLLNLDD
-901 SHRSYLSNLGLPDG
+901 SHRSYLSNIGLPGG
-915 AAFSVWRYKEDS
+915 AAFSVWRYKENS

-935 TTATVNQLVEDR
+935 TTVTVNQLVEGT
-947 LNPQGQIPEI
+947 LNPQSKIPEI

-964 VKFDAAISSDDIK
+964 VKFAAAISSDDIK
-977 ENFATIKGTSDGT
+977 ENSATIKGTSDGT
-990 KVYYTNSNYQG
+990 TVYYTSDSKYQG

-1059 QTVKFMTLKRTLT
+1059 QTVKFKTLKRTLT
-1072 KDDFK
+1072 TDDFQ
-1077 IVGDTEFTYTNNG
+1077 IVGSTEFTYTHNG
-1090 DVHNVKVQ
+1090 DIHEIEVR
-1098 PVEEKGGTFGIDA
+1098 PVEGKEGSFGIGA
-1111 VRYKEKVGAEDA
+1111 VQYKEKVGAEDA

-1182 EEDYLKPGIKDAYS
+1182 KEDYLKPGIKDAYS

-1237 QEYVTYYMGIT
+1237 QEYATYYMGIT
-1248 SSGGNNVEAHENP
+1248 SSGGKNVEAQKNP

-1275 TISIVTCPDIRY
+1275 TISTVTCPDIRY
-1287 GEAPKP
+1287 GETPKP
-1293 ELTATDTTGE
+1293 ELTAADTTGE
-1303 IKYTYSSTEDGEYKE
+1303 IKYTYSSTENGEYKE
-1318 WNAENKPGLWYV
+1318 WNAENKPGRWYV
-1330 KATVSQSRNY
+1330 KAAVSQSRNY
-1340 KKAESTP
+1340 EKAESTP
-1347 VAFTVSRAQLVP
+1347 VAFTVSKALLDP
-1359 SVNTLQSKTYDGDTN
+1359 SVNTLQSKTYDGGTK
-1374 AEGTLTLSSADGKP
+1374 AEGTLTLSSADGNP
-1388 ILPEDAGKLKANGTF
+1388 ILSEDAVALEAKGTF
-1403 QWTSSDSG
+1403 TWTSKDAGTNTVDVTGIALDSQ
-1411 TDTVNVTEITLDPKF
+1411 F

-1433 TSELSN
+1433 ARELSN

-1446 IENAQIKN
+1446 IENAKIQN

-1464 YNGKEQLPKVT
+1464 YNGREQLPEVT
-1475 ATGSTIGG
+1475 ATGSTTGG

-1490 GLTAEQAADETQ
+1490 GLTAVQAADETQ

-1512 AGIYTVYYTA
+1512 AGTYTVYYTA
-1522 SAANHDSVSG
+1522 SAVNHDSVSG
-1532 SFEIEIK
+1532 SFEIKIK

-1557 YSHGIKI
+1557 QSHGIKI
-1564 TLTGKAENGEI
+1564 TLSGNAGDGEI

-1585 LKESPVY
+1585 LTENPVY

-1666 CAYAAGSDVD
+1666 CAYADGSDVN
-1676 EYKIIPSG
+1676 EYEIIPSG
-1684 LTAENGNY
+1684 LIAENGNY

-1713 NLDQLKRVYD
+1713 NLDQLNRVYD
-1723 AKNTTPEAWT
+1723 AKNTAPEAWT
-1733 DSDGNMTVTIKKG
+1733 DSDGNVTVTIKKG
-1746 SEILTEAPMNAG
+1746 SEILTEAPMNSG

-1763 VHTEAGKNYEAGSQ
+1763 VHTEAGKNYEAGNQ
-1777 IFSFEIKKA
+1777 TFSFEIKKA

-1803 PEYAVLYEGFAG
+1803 PEYKVLCEGFAG

-1835 SAAGDYAIQP
+1835 SAAGDYVIQP

-1854 ILFENGT
+1854 IHFENGT

-1873 DSDNSDGSGSTK
+1873 DSDNSGGSGSTK

-1898 SRSSENEAQG
+1898 SSSSENDAQG
-1908 TWKRDEKGWW
+1908 TWKRDNKGWW
-1918 FEFTNGTYPAG
+1918 FEFKDGTYPVGEKISDQNGEKLGWIQKDG
-1929 KKSENNSSEKPFW
+1929 K
-1942 IWTGGRWWAFDS
+1942 WWAFGSD
-1954 EGYLKTGWV
+1954 GYLKRGWAQ
-1963 FDGASGKWYLLN
+1963 DNASGKWYLIDEN
-1975 EKNGMQ
+1975 TGMQ
-1981 IGWHYDESG
+1981 TSWHYDESDQH
-1990 RFWYYLD
+1990 WYYLD
-1997 PVSGAM
+1997 PASGAM
-2003 LTGWQLINGKW
+2003 LTGWQFINGKW
-2014 YYFSKTSG
+2014 YYLSKISG
-2022 AVPLGSMYRETR
+2022 AVPLGSMYREIR

-2043 DGAWDGLEAKEN
+2043 DGVWDGLETKEK

>member
-1 MTSCAERIAG
+1 
-11 GTEKTYNKI
+11 
-20 NYEPWNG
+20 
-27 LKIYE
+27 
-32 YNPKEPVIKG
+32 
-42 EMNMRKRKWYERM
+42 MRKRKWYERM

-133 EAPEIKRKMA
+133 ESPEIKRKMA
-143 KSAMNAEPVTEG
+143 KSAMNAETVTEET
-155 IYTISQTDGKFK
+155 YSISQTDGKFK

-212 PGAPKLTKGCE
+212 PKLTKGCK
-223 LTLKGTYTSAAEA
+223 LTLKGTYTSEVGA

-250 ADITTSSYVIRR
+250 ANIKTVKTGSYVIGR
-262 SSNAKNSTAI
+262 SSAPNSTVV

-279 VKSVDGFYMYE
+279 VESVDGFYMYE

-296 NGGII
+296 NGGTI

-314 KIKVGT
+314 KIKDGT

-395 AAGGNTYG
+395 AAGGNTHG
-403 SIYYGYSAQSCA
+403 SIYYGYSAKSCA
-415 TIDAVNLKT
+415 TIVAVDLKT
-424 INDTFKFVVS
+424 INDSFKFVVS
-434 DLAMKA
+434 DLAMEA

-451 SGNMKTLVEGIH
+451 SGNMETLVEGIH
-463 LSIVNHNSDKGYADQ
+463 LSIVNHNSNVGYADKYQ
-478 YKSYEA
+478 SYEA
-484 RAVDNYIRIMDPK
+484 RAVGNYIRIMDPK
-497 DESSLIPAGNIKSA
+497 AESSLIPAGNIKSA

-528 DKTEDGTEKV
+528 DKTEAGT
-538 ETVKY
+538 ETVKTVEY
-543 TKAQVTVSGIIDEI
+543 NKAQVTVSGIIDEI

-564 DGVEISVGTT
+564 AGLEISVGTT
-574 KNPIAG
+574 ETPIAG
-580 DITVDSGNADDKPVL
+580 DITVDTGNADDKPVL

-652 NSADLIVDG
+652 TSADLIVDG

-681 TGGVK
+681 IGGVS
-686 VTVNG
+686 VTINDG
-691 GTIESKKNTAVYL
+691 RIESTNNTAVYINRL
-704 YRSGSSGLQEDH
+704 GSSGLQEDH

-727 GGEYGLKHTHLNE
+727 GGEYGLKHTQLNE
-740 VTLSGGKISGGEN
+740 ITLSGGTISGGKN
-753 RPDVYMALEKNS
+753 QPDVYMANGKTGT
-765 VSGTAKFTVEGNFPF
+765 SGTADFTVIGDFPF
-780 ASMQIESASK
+780 SSMLIENVSVK
-790 VNEIDFTKAKAT
+790 NEIDFTKATVT
-802 GEENLKINLPLDG
+802 GEEKIQINLPWAG
-815 NDTGANMKLFKASTS
+815 GDTESNAKLFKASTS
-830 NYRDLLEHITLSG
+830 NYQNLIKHIELTG
-843 GKTPIFAVYNEH
+843 GSNPICVVYNA
-855 KISDNPET
+855 NPVSADPTT

-872 NLYTVHV
+872 NPYTVHV
-879 KYYTGKDEKDPF
+879 KYYTGKDENNPF
-891 YDEYLLNLDD
+891 YEEYLLNLDND
-901 SHRSYLSNLGLPDG
+901 HRSYLSNISLPDG
-915 AAFSVWRYKEDS
+915 KAFKVWRYKENS

-935 TTATVNQLVEDR
+935 TTVTVNQLVEGT
-947 LNPQGQIPEI
+947 LNPQGKIPEI

-964 VKFDAAISSDDIK
+964 VKFAAAISSDDIK
-977 ENFATIKGTSDGT
+977 ENSATIKGTSDGT
-990 KVYYTNSNYQG
+990 TVYYTSDSKYQG

-1027 GKFSIELNNLSVD
+1027 GNYSIELNNLSVN
-1040 TSYTYYLVA
+1040 TAYTYYLVA
-1049 ENDNNDVSEM
+1049 ENANNDVSEM
-1059 QTVKFMTLKRTLT
+1059 QTVKFTTLKRTLT

-1077 IVGDTEFTYTNNG
+1077 IVGGTEFTYTHSG
-1090 DVHNVKVQ
+1090 DVHNVEVQ
-1098 PVEEKGGTFGIDA
+1098 PVEGRGGSFDIGA
-1111 VRYKEKVGAEDA
+1111 VRYKEKVGAEDT
-1123 DNFIGAPAAAGTY
+1123 DSFIGAPAAAGTY
-1136 GIYVSTNSE
+1136 GIYVSTKSE
-1145 NGVERVT
+1145 DGVERVT
-1152 NLRIGEI
+1152 DLRIGEI
-1159 TIKKATFNPDW
+1159 TIKKATFNPEW

-1182 EEDYLKPGIKDAYS
+1182 EETYLKPIIKDAYS
-1196 VGGHTVTGY
+1196 GGGYTVTGY
-1205 GEIRFEL
+1205 GEIQFER
-1212 YRDAELTQKVSRN
+1212 YSDAELTQKVSRN
-1225 AEGHYEVNADPD
+1225 AEGHYEANADPD
-1237 QEYVTYYMGIT
+1237 QEYAAYYVGIT
-1248 SSGGNNVEAHENP
+1248 SSGGKNVEAQENP

-1275 TISIVTCPDIRY
+1275 TISTVTCPDIRY
-1287 GEAPKP
+1287 GETPKP
-1293 ELTATDTTGE
+1293 KLTAADTAGKIT
-1303 IKYTYSSTEDGEYKE
+1303 YTYSSTENGEYKD
-1318 WNAENKPGLWYV
+1318 WNVENKPGTWYV
-1330 KATVSQSRNY
+1330 KAAVSQSRNY
-1340 KKAESTP
+1340 EKAESTP
-1347 VAFTVSRAQLVP
+1347 VAFTVSKARLVP
-1359 SVNTLQSKTYDGDTN
+1359 SVNTIQSKTYDGGTS
-1374 AEGTLTLSSADGKP
+1374 AEGTLTLSSNDGNP
-1388 ILPEDAGKLKANGTF
+1388 ILSEDAVALEAKGTF
-1403 QWTSSDSG
+1403 TWASKDAG
-1411 TDTVNVTEITLDPKF
+1411 TNTVNVTGIVLDPKF
-1426 EDRYELT
+1426 ADRYELT

-1446 IENAQIKN
+1446 IKNAKIKN

-1464 YNGKEQLPKVT
+1464 YNGKEQLPEVT

-1483 TAITFRY
+1483 TAITFHY
-1490 GLTAEQAADETQ
+1490 GLTAEQAADENEW
-1502 ALKTVPAFTD
+1502 LNYVPAFTD
-1512 AGIYTVYYTA
+1512 AGTYTVYYTA
-1522 SAANHDSVSG
+1522 STANHDSVSG

-1557 YSHGIKI
+1557 KSHGIKI
-1564 TLTGKAENGEI
+1564 TLTGNAGDGEI

-1585 LKESPVY
+1585 LTESPVY

-1666 CAYAAGSDVD
+1666 CAYAAGRDVN
-1676 EYKIIPSG
+1676 EYEIIPSG

-1713 NLDQLKRVYD
+1713 NLDQLNRVYD
-1723 AKNTTPEAWT
+1723 AKNTAPEAWT

-1758 TYTVE
+1758 NYTVE

-1777 IFSFEIKKA
+1777 TFSFEIKKA
-1786 PLSVKA
+1786 PLSVKT

-1803 PEYAVLYEGFAG
+1803 PEYTVLYEGFAG

-1824 SLQFTC
+1824 SLKFTC

-1835 SAAGDYAIQP
+1835 SAAGDYSILP
-1845 SGLTSENYE
+1845 SGLTSGNYE
-1854 ILFENGT
+1854 IHFENGT

-1873 DSDNSDGSGSTK
+1873 DSDNSGDSGSTK

-1898 SRSSENEAQG
+1898 NSSSENDAQG
-1908 TWKRDEKGWW
+1908 TWKRDNKGWW
-1918 FEFTNGTYPAG
+1918 FEFKDGTYPAG
-1929 KKSENNSSEKPFW
+1929 EKISDQNGEKLGW
-1942 IWTGGRWWAFDS
+1942 IQKDGKWWAFGSD
-1954 EGYLKTGWV
+1954 GYLKTGWV

-1975 EKNGMQ
+1975 EKTGMQ
-1981 IGWHYDESG
+1981 IGWYYDESG

-1997 PVSGAM
+1997 PASGAM
-2003 LTGWQLINGKW
+2003 LTGWQFINGKW
-2014 YYFSKTSG
+2014 YYLSKTSG
-2022 AVPLGSMYRETR
+2022 AVPLGSMYREIR

-2043 DGAWDGLEAKEN
+2043 DGAWDGLEAKEK

>member
-27 LKIYE
+27 LKIYK

-55 SAAVLIAVL
+55 SAAALIAVL

-73 MAKAETITAL
+73 MAKAETIPAL

-89 ENKKIEAETASAS
+89 ENKKIEAETASGS

-133 EAPEIKRKMA
+133 ETPEIKRKMA
-143 KSAMNAEPVTEG
+143 KSAMNAEPVTEVM
-155 IYTISQTDGKFK
+155 YSISQPTEGTFQ
-167 VVGGSLT
+167 VSGGSLT
-174 EDGENLNSL
+174 EDGENLSSL

-250 ADITTSSYVIRR
+250 ANIKTVKTGSYVIGR
-262 SSNAKNSTAI
+262 SSAPNSTVI

-279 VKSVDGFYMYE
+279 VESVDGFYMYE

-296 NGGII
+296 NGGTI

-314 KIKVGT
+314 KIKDGT

-333 CGGQLNNIKDD
+333 YGGQLNNTKDD
-344 TSTITAISESEEVSI
+344 TSTIAAIKECEEVSI
-359 RGGEIYAKNT
+359 RGGSVFAKNT
-369 NSSGRAF
+369 KGKAF
-376 AILMSD
+376 AIYMIKNTQL
-382 KTKLSLSDNIDIS
+382 TLSGNIDVS
-395 AAGGNTYG
+395 ASGTTSG
-403 SIYYGYSAQSCA
+403 SIYYGVASTYPVINAENVQNIGENFFVVPSDRTMEVNPVSNWIMGSKNNIEYLCENIKLTVVNAYDKGSADEYTNYTLKAVGNYIRFVDENKPASPLKSGAIKLADITLSSDGTSYEVYYEVTTDGKEYEETVTYSAQ
-415 TIDAVNLKT
+415 NQK
-424 INDTFKFVVS
+424 VS
-434 DLAMKA
+434 DIL
-440 SSSLKNWIKGS
+440 ND
-451 SGNMKTLVEGIH
+451 
-463 LSIVNHNSDKGYADQ
+463 IVS
-478 YKSYEA
+478 
-484 RAVDNYIRIMDPK
+484 V
-497 DESSLIPAGNIKSA
+497 
-511 EIQLPSDP
+511 
-519 EKYQVTITY
+519 
-528 DKTEDGTEKV
+528 
-538 ETVKY
+538 
-543 TKAQVTVSGIIDEI
+543 
-557 LLRNTGT
+557 NTGT
-564 DGVEISVGTT
+564 TGPEITIGSIGT
-574 KNPIAG
+574 PIEE
-580 DITVDSGNADDKPVL
+580 DITIDTGSMDENKTTT
-595 LKGKITGKVNVVG
+595 LKGAITGKVNVTG
-608 TGTLESE
+608 SGTLQSE
-615 INCSGFNGETKSTIH
+615 INCSGFYGRTNSEIH
-630 ITGGEIIGTVNA
+630 ITDGQITGKE
-642 DNANESVITL
+642 NANDAVIVLGAANLTVEGEHTKIWDK
-652 NSADLIVDG
+652 SASGGD
-661 NAHIVDQSAYSSQNR
+661 R
-676 YAISA
+676 YAIQA
-681 TGGVK
+681 IGGVS
-686 VTVNG
+686 V
-691 GTIESKKNTAVYL
+691 
-704 YRSGSSGLQEDH
+704 
-716 AKFEMTGGTIK
+716 TIK
-727 GGEYGLKHTHLNE
+727 GGEIKSDNNTAVYIYRSSGQKKDHATFTMEGGTITGGVYGLRHAHLNE
-740 VTLSGGKISGGEN
+740 INLSGGTITGGAN
-753 RPDVYMALEKNS
+753 QPDVYMAQEIN
-765 VSGTAKFTVEGNFPF
+765 VSETANFTVEGNFPF
-780 ASMQIESASK
+780 KSMQIESASLK
-790 VNEIDFTKAKAT
+790 NEIDFTKATVTEDK
-802 GEENLKINLPLDG
+802 KILISSPLD
-815 NDTGANMKLFKASTS
+815 ANTKESYVKLFKASTS
-830 NYRDLLEHITLSG
+830 NYQDLIKHIELTG
-843 GKTPIFAVYNEH
+843 GINPICVVYNANPV
-855 KISDNPET
+855 SANPET

-872 NLYTVHV
+872 NPYTVHV
-879 KYYTGKDEKDPF
+879 KYYTGKDESNPF
-891 YDEYLLNLDD
+891 YEEYLLNLDD
-901 SHRSYLSNLGLPDG
+901 IHRSYLSNLGLPDG
-915 AAFSVWRYKEDS
+915 AAFSVWRYKENS

-935 TTATVNQLVEDR
+935 VTKTVNELFNGILYPTSAV
-947 LNPQGQIPEI
+947 PEI

-964 VKFDAAISSDDIK
+964 VALNAAADDIK
-977 ENFATIKGTSDGT
+977 ANSAVIKGTSDGT
-990 KVYYTNSNYQG
+990 TVYYTNDSKYRG
-1001 YTGEALRAEAK
+1001 YTGEGLRAAAK
-1012 KEDSKASFATVDVEN
+1012 SADTQNHFVTKEVQN
-1027 GKFSIELNNLSVD
+1027 GEISIELNNLSVN
-1040 TSYTYYLVA
+1040 TAYTYYLVA
-1049 ENDNNDVSEM
+1049 ENANNDVSEM
-1059 QTVKFMTLKRTLT
+1059 QTVKFTTLKRTLT
-1072 KDDFK
+1072 KDDFQ
-1077 IVGDTEFTYTNNG
+1077 IVGSTEFTYTHNG
-1090 DVHNVKVQ
+1090 DIHVIEVR
-1098 PVEEKGGTFGIDA
+1098 PVEGKEGSFGINA
-1111 VRYKEKVGAEDA
+1111 VQYKEKVGAEDTG
-1123 DNFIGAPAAAGTY
+1123 NFIGAPAAAGTY

-1159 TIKKATFNPDW
+1159 TIKKATFNPGW

-1182 EEDYLKPGIKDAYS
+1182 KEDYLKPGIKDEYNG
-1196 VGGHTVTGY
+1196 VGGSAVTGY
-1205 GEIRFEL
+1205 GQIEYKL
-1212 YRDAELTQKVSRN
+1212 YNDSELTQEVLRN
-1225 AEGHYEVNADPD
+1225 SDGHYDSSPD
-1237 QEYVTYYMGIT
+1237 MNQDYATYYMGVT
-1248 SSGGNNVEAHENP
+1248 STGGDNVEP
-1261 VRIGTDLKIYRASN
+1261 QKTPILVGTQINVMRATN
-1275 TISIVTCPDIRY
+1275 TISITSCPDIRY
-1287 GEAPKP
+1287 GETPQP
-1293 ELTATDTTGE
+1293 EIVATDTTGGVQ
-1303 IKYTYSSTEDGEYKE
+1303 YTYSSTANGEYTD
-1318 WNAENKPGLWYV
+1318 WNEKNKPGKWYV
-1330 KATVSQSRNY
+1330 KATVGKSQNY
-1340 KKAESTP
+1340 NEAESIP
-1347 VAFTVSRAQLVP
+1347 VEFEVSKAKLVP
-1359 SVNTLQSKTYDGDTN
+1359 SVSAVKSKIYDGNTK
-1374 AEGTLTLSSADGKP
+1374 AEGTLTLSSADGNP
-1388 ILPEDAGKLKANGTF
+1388 ILSEDAVALEAKGTF
-1403 QWTSSDSG
+1403 TWTSKDAGTNTVDVTGIALDSQ
-1411 TDTVNVTEITLDPKF
+1411 F
-1426 EDRYELT
+1426 ADRYELT

-1446 IENAQIKN
+1446 IKNAQIKN

-1464 YNGKEQLPKVT
+1464 YNGREQLPEVT

-1490 GLTAEQAADETQ
+1490 GLTAVQAADETQ

-1557 YSHGIKI
+1557 KSHGIKI
-1564 TLTGKAENGEI
+1564 TLTGNAGDGEI

-1585 LKESPVY
+1585 LTESPVY

-1676 EYKIIPSG
+1676 EYEIIPSG

-1692 VITYQPGKLTV
+1692 EITYQPGKLTV

-1713 NLDQLKRVYD
+1713 NLDQLNRVYD
-1723 AKNTTPEAWT
+1723 AKNTAPEAWT
-1733 DSDGNMTVTIKKG
+1733 DSDGNVTVTFKKG

-1758 TYTVE
+1758 IYTVE

-1824 SLQFTC
+1824 SLKFTC

-1835 SAAGDYAIQP
+1835 SAAGDYAILP
-1845 SGLTSENYE
+1845 SGLTSGNYE

-1898 SRSSENEAQG
+1898 GRSSENEAQG

-1918 FEFTNGTYPAG
+1918 FEFTNGTHPAG

-2022 AVPLGSMYRETR
+2022 AVPLGSMYKEIR

>member
-20 NYEPWNG
+20 NYEPWNS
-27 LKIYE
+27 LKIYK

-55 SAAVLIAVL
+55 SAAALIAVL
-64 LVNHGDMGI
+64 LVNHGDIGI
-73 MAKAETITAL
+73 MAKAETIPAL

-89 ENKKIEAETASAS
+89 ENKKIEAETASES

-133 EAPEIKRKMA
+133 ETPEIKRKMA
-143 KSAMNAEPVTEG
+143 KSAMNAETVTEET
-155 IYTISQTDGKFK
+155 YSISQTDGKFK

-174 EDGENLNSL
+174 EDGENLKSL
-183 TDAFNKILSFGTD
+183 TDAFNKILSFGTG

-212 PGAPKLTKGCE
+212 PKLTKGCK
-223 LTLKGTYTSAAEA
+223 LTLKGTYTSEVGA

-250 ADITTSSYVIRR
+250 ANIKTVKTGSYVIGR
-262 SSNAKNSTAI
+262 SSAPNSTVI

-279 VKSVDGFYMYE
+279 VESVDGFYMYE

-296 NGGII
+296 NGGTI

-314 KIKVGT
+314 KIKDGT

-681 TGGVK
+681 IGGVS
-686 VTVNG
+686 VTINNG
-691 GTIESKKNTAVYL
+691 LIESTNNTAVYINRL
-704 YRSGSSGLQEDH
+704 GSSGLQENH

-727 GGEYGLKHTHLNE
+727 GGEYGLKHTQLNE
-740 VTLSGGKISGGEN
+740 ITLSGGTISGAASKS
-753 RPDVYMALEKNS
+753 DVYMANGRTGT
-765 VSGTAKFTVEGNFPF
+765 SGTADFTVIGDFPF
-780 ASMQIESASK
+780 SSMLIENVSVK
-790 VNEIDFTKAKAT
+790 NEIDFTEATVT
-802 GEENLKINLPLDG
+802 GEEKIQINLPWAG
-815 NDTGANMKLFKASTS
+815 GDTESNAKLFKASTS
-830 NYRDLLEHITLSG
+830 NYQNLIKHIELTG
-843 GKTPIFAVYNEH
+843 GSNPICVVYNA
-855 KISDNPET
+855 NPVSADPTT

-872 NLYTVHV
+872 NPYTVHV
-879 KYYTGKDEKDPF
+879 KYYTGKDESNPF
-891 YDEYLLNLDD
+891 YEEYLLNLDD
-901 SHRSYLSNLGLPDG
+901 IHRSYLSNLGLPDG
-915 AAFSVWRYKEDS
+915 AAFSVWRYKENS

-935 TTATVNQLVEDR
+935 VTKTVNELFNGILYPTSAV
-947 LNPQGQIPEI
+947 PEI

-964 VKFDAAISSDDIK
+964 VALNAAADDIK
-977 ENFATIKGTSDGT
+977 ANSAVIKGTSDGT
-990 KVYYTNSNYQG
+990 TVYYTNDSKYRG
-1001 YTGEALRAEAK
+1001 YTGEGLRAAAK
-1012 KEDSKASFATVDVEN
+1012 SADTQNHFVTKEVQN
-1027 GKFSIELNNLSVD
+1027 GEISIELNNLSVN
-1040 TSYTYYLVA
+1040 TAYTYYLVA
-1049 ENDNNDVSEM
+1049 ENANNDVSEM
-1059 QTVKFMTLKRTLT
+1059 QTVKFTTLKRTLT
-1072 KDDFK
+1072 KDDFQ
-1077 IVGDTEFTYTNNG
+1077 IVGSTEFTYTHNG
-1090 DVHNVKVQ
+1090 DIHVIEVR
-1098 PVEEKGGTFGIDA
+1098 PVEGKEGSFGINA
-1111 VRYKEKVGAEDA
+1111 VQYKEKVGAEDTG
-1123 DNFIGAPAAAGTY
+1123 NFIGAPAAAGTY

-1159 TIKKATFNPDW
+1159 TIKKATFNSDW

-1182 EEDYLKPGIKDAYS
+1182 EEDYLKPGIKDEYNG
-1196 VGGHTVTGY
+1196 VGGSAVTGY
-1205 GEIRFEL
+1205 GQIEYKL
-1212 YRDAELTQKVSRN
+1212 YNDSELTQEVLRN
-1225 AEGHYEVNADPD
+1225 SDGHYDSSPD
-1237 QEYVTYYMGIT
+1237 MNQEYAIYYMGVT
-1248 SSGGNNVEAHENP
+1248 STGGDNVEPQGTP
-1261 VRIGTDLKIYRASN
+1261 VLVGTQITVKRATN
-1275 TISIVTCPDIRY
+1275 TISITSCPDIRY
-1287 GEAPKP
+1287 GETPKP
-1293 ELTATDTTGE
+1293 ESEATDTTGGV
-1303 IKYTYSSTEDGEYKE
+1303 KYTYSSTENGEYTD
-1318 WNAENKPGLWYV
+1318 WNEKNKPGTWYV
-1330 KATVSQSRNY
+1330 KATVGKSQNY
-1340 KKAESTP
+1340 NEATSDSVEFEVSKAK
-1347 VAFTVSRAQLVP
+1347 LVP
-1359 SVNTLQSKTYDGDTN
+1359 SVSAVKSKIYDGNTK
-1374 AEGTLTLSSADGKP
+1374 AEGTLTLSSADGNP
-1388 ILPEDAGKLKANGTF
+1388 ILSEDAVALEAKGTF
-1403 QWTSSDSG
+1403 TWTSKDAGTNTVDVTGIALDSQ
-1411 TDTVNVTEITLDPKF
+1411 F

-1433 TSELSN
+1433 ARELSN

-1446 IENAQIKN
+1446 IENAKIQN
-1454 VSVRQMMELT
+1454 VSVRQISELT
-1464 YNGKEQLPKVT
+1464 YNGKEQKPDVET
-1475 ATGSTIGG
+1475 TGSTIGG

-1490 GLTAEQAADETQ
+1490 GLTAVQAADETQ

-1522 SAANHDSVSG
+1522 SAANHDSVYG

-1539 NASIT
+1539 KASIT

-1557 YSHGIKI
+1557 KSHGIKI
-1564 TLTGKAENGEI
+1564 TLTGNAGDGEI
-1575 LYGESEDNCT
+1575 LYGESEDNCKLT
-1585 LKESPVY
+1585 ESPVY
-1592 KNTGSY
+1592 KNAGNY

-1676 EYKIIPSG
+1676 EYEIIPSG
-1684 LTAENGNY
+1684 LIAENGNY

-1713 NLDQLKRVYD
+1713 NLDQLNRVYD
-1723 AKNTTPEAWT
+1723 AKNTAPEAWT

-1777 IFSFEIKKA
+1777 TFSFEIKKA

-1803 PEYAVLYEGFAG
+1803 PEYTVLYEGFAG

-1845 SGLTSENYE
+1845 SGLTSGNYE

-1873 DSDNSDGSGSTK
+1873 DSDNSGGSGSTK

-1898 SRSSENEAQG
+1898 SSSSENDAQG

-1918 FEFTNGTYPAG
+1918 FEFRDGTYPAG
-1929 KKSENNSSEKPFW
+1929 EKINDQNGEKLGW
-1942 IWTGGRWWAFDS
+1942 IQKDGKWWAFGSD
-1954 EGYLKTGWV
+1954 GYLKTGWV

-1975 EKNGMQ
+1975 EKTGMQ
-1981 IGWHYDESG
+1981 IGLYYDESG

-1997 PVSGAM
+1997 PASGAM
-2003 LTGWQLINGKW
+2003 LTGWQFINGKW
-2014 YYFSKTSG
+2014 YYLSKTSG
-2022 AVPLGSMYRETR
+2022 AVPLGSMYREIR

>member
-27 LKIYE
+27 LKIYK

-262 SSNAKNSTAI
+262 SSNAKNSTVI
-272 FEQNGGT
+272 FEQSGGT
-279 VKSVDGFYMYE
+279 VESVDGFNMYE

-314 KIKVGT
+314 KIKDGT

-333 CGGQLNNIKDD
+333 YGGQLNNTKDD
-344 TSTITAISESEEVSI
+344 TSTIAAIKECEEVSI
-359 RGGEIYAKNT
+359 RGGSVFAKNT
-369 NSSGRAF
+369 KGKAF
-376 AILMSD
+376 AIYMIKNTQL
-382 KTKLSLSDNIDIS
+382 TLSGNIDIS
-395 AAGGNTYG
+395 ASGTTSG
-403 SIYYGYSAQSCA
+403 SIYYGWSSTYP
-415 TIDAVNLKT
+415 V
-424 INDTFKFVVS
+424 INAEKVQNIGKNFFVVPS
-434 DLAMKA
+434 DKTMNANPV
-440 SSSLKNWIKGS
+440 SNWIKGS
-451 SGNMKTLVEGIH
+451 QNNIKYLCENIKLKV
-463 LSIVNHNSDKGYADQ
+463 VNASDKGSADK
-478 YKSYEA
+478 YTNYTLK
-484 RAVDNYIRIMDPK
+484 AVGNYIRFV
-497 DESSLIPAGNIKSA
+497 DENKPASPLKSGAIKLADITLSS
-511 EIQLPSDP
+511 
-519 EKYQVTITY
+519 
-528 DKTEDGTEKV
+528 DGTSYEVYYEVTTDGKEYK
-538 ETVKY
+538 ETVTY
-543 TKAQVTVSGIIDEI
+543 SAQNQKVSDI
-557 LLRNTGT
+557 LNDIVSVNTGT
-564 DGVEISVGTT
+564 TGPEITIGSIGT
-574 KNPIAG
+574 PIEE
-580 DITVDSGNADDKPVL
+580 DITIDTGSMDENKTTT
-595 LKGKITGKVNVVG
+595 LKGAITGKVNVTG
-608 TGTLESE
+608 SGTLQSE
-615 INCSGFNGETKSTIH
+615 INCSGFYGRTNSEIH
-630 ITGGEIIGTVNA
+630 ITDGQITGKE
-642 DNANESVITL
+642 NANDAVIVLGAANLTVEGEHTKIWDK
-652 NSADLIVDG
+652 SASGGD
-661 NAHIVDQSAYSSQNR
+661 R
-676 YAISA
+676 YAIQA
-681 TGGVK
+681 IGGVS
-686 VTVNG
+686 V
-691 GTIESKKNTAVYL
+691 
-704 YRSGSSGLQEDH
+704 
-716 AKFEMTGGTIK
+716 TIK
-727 GGEYGLKHTHLNE
+727 GGEIKSDNNTAVYIYRSSGQKKDHATFTMEDGTITGGVYGLRHAYLNE
-740 VTLSGGKISGGEN
+740 INLSGGTITGRAN
-753 RPDVYMALEKNS
+753 QPDVYMAREIN
-765 VSGTAKFTVEGNFPF
+765 VSETANFTVEGNFPF
-780 ASMQIESASK
+780 KSMQIESASLK
-790 VNEIDFTKAKAT
+790 NEIDFTKATVTEDK
-802 GEENLKINLPLDG
+802 KILISSPLD
-815 NDTGANMKLFKASTS
+815 ANTKESYVKLFKASTS
-830 NYRDLLEHITLSG
+830 NYQDLIKHIELTG
-843 GKTPIFAVYNEH
+843 GINPICVVYNANPV
-855 KISDNPET
+855 SANPET

-872 NLYTVHV
+872 NPYTVHV
-879 KYYTGKDEKDPF
+879 KYYIGKDEKDPF
-891 YDEYLLNLDD
+891 YEEYLLNLDD
-901 SHRSYLSNLGLPDG
+901 SHRSYLSNIGLPGG
-915 AAFSVWRYKEDS
+915 AAFSVWKYKENS

-935 TTATVNQLVEDR
+935 VTKTVNELFNGKLYLTSAV
-947 LNPQGQIPEI
+947 PEI

-964 VKFDAAISSDDIK
+964 VALNAAADDIK
-977 ENFATIKGTSDGT
+977 ANSAVIKGTSDGT
-990 KVYYTNSNYQG
+990 TVYYTNDSKYQG
-1001 YTGEALRAEAK
+1001 YTGEGLRAAAK
-1012 KEDSKASFATVDVEN
+1012 SADTQNHFVTKEVQN
-1027 GKFSIELNNLSVD
+1027 GEISIELNNLSVN
-1040 TSYTYYLVA
+1040 TAYTYYLVA
-1049 ENDNNDVSEM
+1049 ENANNDVSEM
-1059 QTVKFMTLKRTLT
+1059 QTVKFTTLKRTLT
-1072 KDDFK
+1072 KDDFQ
-1077 IVGDTEFTYTNNG
+1077 IVGSTEFTYTHNG
-1090 DVHNVKVQ
+1090 DIHVIEVR
-1098 PVEEKGGTFGIDA
+1098 PVEGKEGSFGINA
-1111 VRYKEKVGAEDA
+1111 VQYKEKVGAEDTG
-1123 DNFIGAPAAAGTY
+1123 NFIGAPAAAGTY

-1159 TIKKATFNPDW
+1159 TIKKATFNSDW

-1182 EEDYLKPGIKDAYS
+1182 EEDYLKPGIKDEYNG
-1196 VGGHTVTGY
+1196 VGGSAVTGY
-1205 GEIRFEL
+1205 GQIEYKL
-1212 YRDAELTQKVSRN
+1212 YNDSELTQEVLRN
-1225 AEGHYEVNADPD
+1225 SDGHYDSSPD
-1237 QEYVTYYMGIT
+1237 MNQNYAIYYMGVT
-1248 SSGGNNVEAHENP
+1248 STGGDNVEPRVKP
-1261 VRIGTDLKIYRASN
+1261 VLVGTQITVKRATN
-1275 TISIVTCPDIRY
+1275 TISITSCPDIRY
-1287 GEAPKP
+1287 GETPKP
-1293 ELTATDTTGE
+1293 ESEATDTTGGV
-1303 IKYTYSSTEDGEYKE
+1303 KYTYSSTENGEYTD
-1318 WNAENKPGLWYV
+1318 WNEKNKPGTWYV
-1330 KATVSQSRNY
+1330 KATVGKSQNY
-1340 KKAESTP
+1340 NEATSDSVEFEVSKAK
-1347 VAFTVSRAQLVP
+1347 LVP
-1359 SVNTLQSKTYDGDTN
+1359 SVSAVKSKIYDGNTK
-1374 AEGTLTLSSADGKP
+1374 AEGTLTLSSADGNP
-1388 ILPEDAGKLKANGTF
+1388 ILSEDAVALEAKGTF
-1403 QWTSSDSG
+1403 TWTSKDAGTNTVDVTGIALDSQ
-1411 TDTVNVTEITLDPKF
+1411 F

-1433 TSELSN
+1433 ARELSN

-1446 IENAQIKN
+1446 IENAKIQN
-1454 VSVRQMMELT
+1454 VSVRQISELT
-1464 YNGKEQLPKVT
+1464 YNGKEQKPDVET
-1475 ATGSTIGG
+1475 TGSTIGG

-1490 GLTAEQAADETQ
+1490 GLTAVQAADETQ

-1557 YSHGIKI
+1557 KSHGIKI
-1564 TLTGKAENGEI
+1564 TLTGNAGDGEI

-1585 LKESPVY
+1585 LTESPVY

-1666 CAYAAGSDVD
+1666 CAYVAGSDVD
-1676 EYKIIPSG
+1676 EYEIIPSG

-1692 VITYQPGKLTV
+1692 EITYQPGKLTV

-1713 NLDQLKRVYD
+1713 NLDQLNRVYD
-1723 AKNTTPEAWT
+1723 AKNTAPEAWT
-1733 DSDGNMTVTIKKG
+1733 DSDGNVTVTFKKG

-1758 TYTVE
+1758 IYTVE

-1824 SLQFTC
+1824 SLKFTC

-1835 SAAGDYAIQP
+1835 SAAGDYSILP

-1854 ILFENGT
+1854 IHFENGT

-1873 DSDNSDGSGSTK
+1873 DSDNSGGSGSTK

-1898 SRSSENEAQG
+1898 SSSSENDAQG
-1908 TWKRDEKGWW
+1908 TWKRDNKGWW
-1918 FEFTNGTYPAG
+1918 FEFKDGTYPAG
-1929 KKSENNSSEKPFW
+1929 EKINDQNGEKLGW
-1942 IWTGGRWWAFDS
+1942 IQKDGKWWAFGSD
-1954 EGYLKTGWV
+1954 GYLKRGWAQ
-1963 FDGASGKWYLLN
+1963 DNASGKWYLIDEN
-1975 EKNGMQ
+1975 TGMQ
-1981 IGWHYDESG
+1981 TSWHYDESDQH
-1990 RFWYYLD
+1990 WYYLD
-1997 PVSGAM
+1997 PASGVM
-2003 LTGWQLINGKW
+2003 LTGWQFINGKW
-2014 YYFSKTSG
+2014 YYLSKISG
-2022 AVPLGSMYRETR
+2022 AVPLGSMYREIR

-2043 DGAWDGLEAKEN
+2043 DGVWDGLETKEK

>member
-27 LKIYE
+27 LKIYK

-55 SAAVLIAVL
+55 SAAALIAVL

-73 MAKAETITAL
+73 MAKAETIPAL

-89 ENKKIEAETASAS
+89 ENKKIEAETASES

-133 EAPEIKRKMA
+133 ETPEIKRKMA
-143 KSAMNAEPVTEG
+143 KSAMNAETVTEET
-155 IYTISQTDGKFK
+155 YSISQTDGKFK

-262 SSNAKNSTAI
+262 SSNAKNSTVI
-272 FEQNGGT
+272 FEQSGGT
-279 VKSVDGFYMYE
+279 VESVDGFNMYE

-314 KIKVGT
+314 KIKDGT

-333 CGGQLNNIKDD
+333 YGGQLNNTKDD
-344 TSTITAISESEEVSI
+344 TSTIAAIKECEEVSI
-359 RGGEIYAKNT
+359 RGGSVFAKNT
-369 NSSGRAF
+369 KGKAF
-376 AILMSD
+376 AIYMIKNTQL
-382 KTKLSLSDNIDIS
+382 TLSGNIDIS
-395 AAGGNTYG
+395 ASGTTSG
-403 SIYYGYSAQSCA
+403 SIYYGWSSTYP
-415 TIDAVNLKT
+415 V
-424 INDTFKFVVS
+424 INAEKVQNIGKNFFVVPS
-434 DLAMKA
+434 DKTMNANPV
-440 SSSLKNWIKGS
+440 SNWIKGS
-451 SGNMKTLVEGIH
+451 QNNIKYLCENIKLKV
-463 LSIVNHNSDKGYADQ
+463 VNASDKGSADK
-478 YKSYEA
+478 YTNYTLK
-484 RAVDNYIRIMDPK
+484 AVGNYIRFV
-497 DESSLIPAGNIKSA
+497 DENKPASPLKSGAIKLADITLSS
-511 EIQLPSDP
+511 
-519 EKYQVTITY
+519 
-528 DKTEDGTEKV
+528 DGTSYEVYYEVTTDGKEYK
-538 ETVKY
+538 ETVTY
-543 TKAQVTVSGIIDEI
+543 SAQNQKVSDI
-557 LLRNTGT
+557 LNDIVSVNTGT
-564 DGVEISVGTT
+564 TGPEITIGSIGT
-574 KNPIAG
+574 PIEE
-580 DITVDSGNADDKPVL
+580 DITIDTGSMDENKTTT
-595 LKGKITGKVNVVG
+595 LKGAITGKVNVTG
-608 TGTLESE
+608 SGTLQSE
-615 INCSGFNGETKSTIH
+615 INCSGFYGRTNSEIH
-630 ITGGEIIGTVNA
+630 ITDGQITGKE
-642 DNANESVITL
+642 NANDAVIVLGAANLTVEGEHTKIWDK
-652 NSADLIVDG
+652 SASGGD
-661 NAHIVDQSAYSSQNR
+661 R
-676 YAISA
+676 YAIQA
-681 TGGVK
+681 IGGVS
-686 VTVNG
+686 V
-691 GTIESKKNTAVYL
+691 
-704 YRSGSSGLQEDH
+704 
-716 AKFEMTGGTIK
+716 TIK
-727 GGEYGLKHTHLNE
+727 GGEIKSDNNTAVYIYRSSGQKKDHATFTMEDGTITGGVYGLRHAHLNE
-740 VTLSGGKISGGEN
+740 INLSGGTITGRAN
-753 RPDVYMALEKNS
+753 QPDVYMAREIN
-765 VSGTAKFTVEGNFPF
+765 VSETANFTVEGNFPF
-780 ASMQIESASK
+780 KSMQIESASLK
-790 VNEIDFTKAKAT
+790 NEIDFTKATVTEDK
-802 GEENLKINLPLDG
+802 KILISSPLD
-815 NDTGANMKLFKASTS
+815 ANTKESYVKLFKASTS
-830 NYRDLLEHITLSG
+830 NYQDLIKHIELTG
-843 GKTPIFAVYNEH
+843 GINPICVVYNANPV
-855 KISDNPET
+855 SANPET

-872 NLYTVHV
+872 NPYTVHV
-879 KYYTGKDEKDPF
+879 KYYTGKDESNPF
-891 YDEYLLNLDD
+891 YEEYLLNLDD
-901 SHRSYLSNLGLPDG
+901 IHRSYLSNLGLPDG
-915 AAFSVWRYKEDS
+915 AAFSVWRYKENS

-935 TTATVNQLVEDR
+935 VTKTVNELFNGKLYLTSAV
-947 LNPQGQIPEI
+947 PEI

-964 VKFDAAISSDDIK
+964 VALNAAADDIK
-977 ENFATIKGTSDGT
+977 ANSAVIKGTSDGT
-990 KVYYTNSNYQG
+990 TVYYTNDSKYQG
-1001 YTGEALRAEAK
+1001 YTGEGLRAAAK
-1012 KEDSKASFATVDVEN
+1012 SADTQNHFVTKEVQN
-1027 GKFSIELNNLSVD
+1027 GEISIELNNLSVN
-1040 TSYTYYLVA
+1040 TAYTYYLVA
-1049 ENDNNDVSEM
+1049 ENANNDVSEM
-1059 QTVKFMTLKRTLT
+1059 QTVKFTTLKRTLT
-1072 KDDFK
+1072 KDDFQ
-1077 IVGDTEFTYTNNG
+1077 IVGSTEFTYTHNG
-1090 DVHNVKVQ
+1090 DIHVIEVR
-1098 PVEEKGGTFGIDA
+1098 PVEGKEGSFGINA
-1111 VRYKEKVGAEDA
+1111 VQYKEKVGAEDTG
-1123 DNFIGAPAAAGTY
+1123 NFIGAPAAAGTY

-1159 TIKKATFNPDW
+1159 TIKKATFNPGW

-1182 EEDYLKPGIKDAYS
+1182 KEDYLKPGIKDEYNG
-1196 VGGHTVTGY
+1196 VGGSAVTGY
-1205 GEIRFEL
+1205 GQIEYKL
-1212 YRDAELTQKVSRN
+1212 YNDSELTQEVLRN
-1225 AEGHYEVNADPD
+1225 SDGHYDSSPD
-1237 QEYVTYYMGIT
+1237 MNQNYAIYYMGVT
-1248 SSGGNNVEAHENP
+1248 STGGDNVEPRVKP
-1261 VRIGTDLKIYRASN
+1261 VLVGTQITVKRATN
-1275 TISIVTCPDIRY
+1275 TISITSCPDIRY
-1287 GEAPKP
+1287 GETP
-1293 ELTATDTTGE
+1293 EPESEATDTTGGV
-1303 IKYTYSSTEDGEYKE
+1303 KYTYSSTENGEYTD
-1318 WNAENKPGLWYV
+1318 WNEKNKPGTWYV
-1330 KATVSQSRNY
+1330 KATVGKSQNY
-1340 KKAESTP
+1340 NEATSDSVEFEVSKAK
-1347 VAFTVSRAQLVP
+1347 LVP
-1359 SVNTLQSKTYDGDTN
+1359 SVSAVKSKIYDGNTK
-1374 AEGTLTLSSADGKP
+1374 AEGTLTLSSADGNP
-1388 ILPEDAGKLKANGTF
+1388 ILSEDAVALEAKGTF
-1403 QWTSSDSG
+1403 TWTSKDAGTNTVDVTGIALDSQ
-1411 TDTVNVTEITLDPKF
+1411 F

-1433 TSELSN
+1433 ARELSN

-1446 IENAQIKN
+1446 IENAKIQN
-1454 VSVRQMMELT
+1454 VSVRQISELT
-1464 YNGKEQLPKVT
+1464 YNGKEQKPDVET
-1475 ATGSTIGG
+1475 TGSTIGG

-1490 GLTAEQAADETQ
+1490 GLTAVQAADETQ

-1557 YSHGIKI
+1557 KSHGIKI
-1564 TLTGKAENGEI
+1564 TLTGNAGDGEI

-1585 LKESPVY
+1585 LTESPVY

-1676 EYKIIPSG
+1676 EYEIIPSG

-1692 VITYQPGKLTV
+1692 EITYQPGKLTV

-1713 NLDQLKRVYD
+1713 NLDQLNRVYD
-1723 AKNTTPEAWT
+1723 AKNTAPEAWT
-1733 DSDGNMTVTIKKG
+1733 DSDGNVTVTFKKG

-1758 TYTVE
+1758 IYTVE

-1824 SLQFTC
+1824 SLKFTC

-1835 SAAGDYAIQP
+1835 SAAGDYSILP

-1854 ILFENGT
+1854 IHFENGT

-1873 DSDNSDGSGSTK
+1873 DSDNSGGSGSTK

-1898 SRSSENEAQG
+1898 SSSSENDAQG
-1908 TWKRDEKGWW
+1908 TWKRDNKGWW
-1918 FEFTNGTYPAG
+1918 FEFKDGTYPAG
-1929 KKSENNSSEKPFW
+1929 EKINDQNGEKLGW
-1942 IWTGGRWWAFDS
+1942 IQKDGKWWAFGSD
-1954 EGYLKTGWV
+1954 GYLKRGWAQ
-1963 FDGASGKWYLLN
+1963 DNASGKWYLIDEN
-1975 EKNGMQ
+1975 TGMQ
-1981 IGWHYDESG
+1981 TSWHYDESDQH
-1990 RFWYYLD
+1990 WYYLD
-1997 PVSGAM
+1997 PASGVM
-2003 LTGWQLINGKW
+2003 LTGWQFINGKW
-2014 YYFSKTSG
+2014 YYLSKISG
-2022 AVPLGSMYRETR
+2022 AVPLGSMYREIR

-2043 DGAWDGLEAKEN
+2043 DGVWDGLETKEK

>member
-27 LKIYE
+27 LKIYK

-55 SAAVLIAVL
+55 SAAALIAVL

-73 MAKAETITAL
+73 MAKAETIPAL

-89 ENKKIEAETASAS
+89 ENKKIEAETASES

-133 EAPEIKRKMA
+133 ETPEIKRKMA
-143 KSAMNAEPVTEG
+143 KSAMNAEPATG
-155 IYTISQTDGKFK
+155 GTYSISQTTEGTFQ
-167 VVGGSLT
+167 VSGGSLT
-174 EDGENLNSL
+174 EDGENLSSL

-250 ADITTSSYVIRR
+250 ANIKTVKTGSYVIGR
-262 SSNAKNSTAI
+262 SSAPNSTVI

-279 VKSVDGFYMYE
+279 VESVDGFYMYE

-296 NGGII
+296 NGGTI

-314 KIKVGT
+314 KIKDGT

-333 CGGQLNNIKDD
+333 YGGQLNNTKDD
-344 TSTITAISESEEVSI
+344 TSTIAAIKECEEVSI
-359 RGGEIYAKNT
+359 RGGSVFAKNT
-369 NSSGRAF
+369 KGKAF
-376 AILMSD
+376 AIYMIKNTQL
-382 KTKLSLSDNIDIS
+382 TLSGNIDVS
-395 AAGGNTYG
+395 ASGKTSG
-403 SIYYGYSAQSCA
+403 SIYYGVASTYP
-415 TIDAVNLKT
+415 V
-424 INDTFKFVVS
+424 INAENVQNIGENFFVVPS
-434 DLAMKA
+434 DRTMEVNPV
-440 SSSLKNWIKGS
+440 SNWIMGSKNNIEYLCENIKLTVVNAYDKGS
-451 SGNMKTLVEGIH
+451 ADEYTNYTL
-463 LSIVNHNSDKGYADQ
+463 K
-478 YKSYEA
+478 
-484 RAVDNYIRIMDPK
+484 AVGNYIRFVDKNAPASRLKSGAIKRADITL
-497 DESSLIPAGNIKSA
+497 SS
-511 EIQLPSDP
+511 DRT
-519 EKYQVTITY
+519 KYEVYYEVTT
-528 DKTEDGTEKV
+528 DGEEYK
-538 ETVKY
+538 ETVTYSAKNQ
-543 TKAQVTVSGIIDEI
+543 KVSDI
-557 LLRNTGT
+557 LNDIVSVNTGT
-564 DGVEISVGTT
+564 TGPEITIGSIET
-574 KNPIAG
+574 PIEE
-580 DITVDSGNADDKPVL
+580 DITIDTGSADENKTTT
-595 LKGKITGKVNVVG
+595 LKGAITGKVNVTG
-608 TGTLESE
+608 SGTLQSK
-615 INCSGFNGETKSTIH
+615 INCSGFYGRTNSEIH
-630 ITGGEIIGTVNA
+630 ITDGQITGKE
-642 DNANESVITL
+642 NANDAVIVLEAANLTVEGEHTKIWDK
-652 NSADLIVDG
+652 SASGGDL
-661 NAHIVDQSAYSSQNR
+661 
-676 YAISA
+676 YAIQA
-681 TGGVK
+681 IGGVS
-686 VTVNG
+686 V
-691 GTIESKKNTAVYL
+691 
-704 YRSGSSGLQEDH
+704 
-716 AKFEMTGGTIK
+716 TIK
-727 GGEYGLKHTHLNE
+727 GGEIKSDNNTAVYIYRSSGQKKDHATFTMEGGTITGGVYGLRHAHLNE
-740 VTLSGGKISGGEN
+740 INLSGGTITGGAN
-753 RPDVYMALEKNS
+753 QPDVYMAQEIN
-765 VSGTAKFTVEGNFPF
+765 VSETANFTVEGNFPF
-780 ASMQIESASK
+780 KSMQIESASLK
-790 VNEIDFTKAKAT
+790 NEIDFTKATVTEDK
-802 GEENLKINLPLDG
+802 KILISSPLD
-815 NDTGANMKLFKASTS
+815 ANTKESYVKLFKASTS
-830 NYRDLLEHITLSG
+830 NYQDLIKHIELTG
-843 GKTPIFAVYNEH
+843 GINPICVVYNANPV
-855 KISDNPET
+855 SANPET

-872 NLYTVHV
+872 NPYTVHV
-879 KYYTGKDEKDPF
+879 KYYTGKDESNPF
-891 YDEYLLNLDD
+891 YEEYLLNLDD
-901 SHRSYLSNLGLPDG
+901 IHRSYLSNLGLPDG
-915 AAFSVWRYKEDS
+915 AAFSVWRYKENS

-935 TTATVNQLVEDR
+935 VTKTVNELFNGILYPTSAV
-947 LNPQGQIPEI
+947 PEI

-964 VKFDAAISSDDIK
+964 VALNAAADDIK
-977 ENFATIKGTSDGT
+977 ANSAVIKGTSDGT
-990 KVYYTNSNYQG
+990 TVYYTNDSKYRG
-1001 YTGEALRAEAK
+1001 YTGEGLRAAAK
-1012 KEDSKASFATVDVEN
+1012 SADTQNHFVTKEVQN
-1027 GKFSIELNNLSVD
+1027 GEISIELNNLSVN
-1040 TSYTYYLVA
+1040 TAYTYYLVA
-1049 ENDNNDVSEM
+1049 ENANNDVSEM
-1059 QTVKFMTLKRTLT
+1059 QTVKFTTLKRTLT
-1072 KDDFK
+1072 KDDFQ
-1077 IVGDTEFTYTNNG
+1077 IVGSTEFTYTHNG
-1090 DVHNVKVQ
+1090 DIHVIEVR
-1098 PVEEKGGTFGIDA
+1098 PVEGKEGSFGINA
-1111 VRYKEKVGAEDA
+1111 VQYKEKVGAEDTG
-1123 DNFIGAPAAAGTY
+1123 NFIGAPAAAGTY

-1159 TIKKATFNPDW
+1159 TIKKATFNPGW

-1182 EEDYLKPGIKDAYS
+1182 KEDYLKPGIKDEYNG
-1196 VGGHTVTGY
+1196 VGGSAVTGY
-1205 GEIRFEL
+1205 GQIEYKL
-1212 YRDAELTQKVSRN
+1212 YNDSELTQEVLRN
-1225 AEGHYEVNADPD
+1225 SDGHYDSSPD
-1237 QEYVTYYMGIT
+1237 MNQDYATYYMGVT
-1248 SSGGNNVEAHENP
+1248 STGGDNVEP
-1261 VRIGTDLKIYRASN
+1261 QKTPILVGTQITVMRATN
-1275 TISIVTCPDIRY
+1275 TISITSCPDIRY
-1287 GEAPKP
+1287 GETPKP
-1293 ELTATDTTGE
+1293 ESEATDTTGGV
-1303 IKYTYSSTEDGEYKE
+1303 KYTYSSTENGEYTD
-1318 WNAENKPGLWYV
+1318 WNEKNKPGTWYV
-1330 KATVSQSRNY
+1330 KATVGKSQNY
-1340 KKAESTP
+1340 NEATSDSVEFEVSKAK
-1347 VAFTVSRAQLVP
+1347 LVP
-1359 SVNTLQSKTYDGDTN
+1359 SVSAVKSKIYDGNTK
-1374 AEGTLTLSSADGKP
+1374 AEGTLTLSSADGNP
-1388 ILPEDAGKLKANGTF
+1388 ILSEDAVALEAKGTF
-1403 QWTSSDSG
+1403 TWTSKDAGTNTVDVTGIALDSQ
-1411 TDTVNVTEITLDPKF
+1411 F
-1426 EDRYELT
+1426 ADRYELT

-1446 IENAQIKN
+1446 IKNAQIKN

-1464 YNGKEQLPKVT
+1464 YNGREQLPEVT

-1483 TAITFRY
+1483 TAITFHY

-1502 ALKTVPAFTD
+1502 ALKNAPAFTD

-1522 SAANHDSVSG
+1522 SAANHDSVYG

-1539 NASIT
+1539 KASIT

-1557 YSHGIKI
+1557 KSHGIKI
-1564 TLTGKAENGEI
+1564 TLTGNAGDGEI

-1585 LKESPVY
+1585 LTESPVY

-1611 ISGSATVAITPAQ
+1611 ISGSATVAIIPAQ

-1713 NLDQLKRVYD
+1713 NLDQLNRVYD
-1723 AKNTTPEAWT
+1723 AKNTAPEAWT
-1733 DSDGNMTVTIKKG
+1733 DSDGNVTVTFKKG

-1758 TYTVE
+1758 IYTVE

-1824 SLQFTC
+1824 SLKFTC

-1835 SAAGDYAIQP
+1835 SAAGDYSILP

-1854 ILFENGT
+1854 IHFENGT

-1873 DSDNSDGSGSTK
+1873 DSDNSGGSGSTK

-1898 SRSSENEAQG
+1898 SSSSENDAQG
-1908 TWKRDEKGWW
+1908 TWKRDNKGWW
-1918 FEFTNGTYPAG
+1918 FEFKDGTYPAG
-1929 KKSENNSSEKPFW
+1929 EKINDQNGEKLGW
-1942 IWTGGRWWAFDS
+1942 IQKDGKWWAFGSD
-1954 EGYLKTGWV
+1954 GYLKRGWAQ
-1963 FDGASGKWYLLN
+1963 DNASGKWYLIDEN
-1975 EKNGMQ
+1975 TGMQ
-1981 IGWHYDESG
+1981 TSWHYDESDQH
-1990 RFWYYLD
+1990 WYYLD
-1997 PVSGAM
+1997 PASGAM
-2003 LTGWQLINGKW
+2003 LTGWQFINGKW
-2014 YYFSKTSG
+2014 YYLSKISG
-2022 AVPLGSMYRETR
+2022 AVPLGSMYREIR

>member
-27 LKIYE
+27 LKIYK

-55 SAAVLIAVL
+55 SAAALIAVL

-73 MAKAETITAL
+73 MAKAETIPAL

-89 ENKKIEAETASAS
+89 ENKKIEAETASES

-133 EAPEIKRKMA
+133 ETPEIKRKMA
-143 KSAMNAEPVTEG
+143 KSAMNAETVTEET
-155 IYTISQTDGKFK
+155 YSISQTDGKFK

-262 SSNAKNSTAI
+262 SSNAKNSTVI
-272 FEQNGGT
+272 FEQSGGT
-279 VKSVDGFYMYE
+279 VESVDGFNMYE

-333 CGGQLNNIKDD
+333 YGGQLNNTKDD
-344 TSTITAISESEEVSI
+344 TSTIAAIKECEEVSI
-359 RGGEIYAKNT
+359 SGGSVFAKNT
-369 NSSGRAF
+369 KGKAF
-376 AILMSD
+376 AIYMIKNTQL
-382 KTKLSLSDNIDIS
+382 TLSGNIDVS
-395 AAGGNTYG
+395 ASGTTSG
-403 SIYYGYSAQSCA
+403 SIYYGGASTYPVINAENVQNIGENFFVVPSDRTMQVNPVSNWIMGSKNNIEYLCENIKLTVVNAYDKGSADEYTNYTLKAVGNYIRFVDENKPASPLKSGAIKLADITLSSDGTSYEVYYEVTTDGKEYKETVTYSAQ
-415 TIDAVNLKT
+415 NQK
-424 INDTFKFVVS
+424 VS
-434 DLAMKA
+434 DIL
-440 SSSLKNWIKGS
+440 ND
-451 SGNMKTLVEGIH
+451 
-463 LSIVNHNSDKGYADQ
+463 IVS
-478 YKSYEA
+478 
-484 RAVDNYIRIMDPK
+484 V
-497 DESSLIPAGNIKSA
+497 
-511 EIQLPSDP
+511 
-519 EKYQVTITY
+519 
-528 DKTEDGTEKV
+528 
-538 ETVKY
+538 
-543 TKAQVTVSGIIDEI
+543 
-557 LLRNTGT
+557 NTGT
-564 DGVEISVGTT
+564 TGPEITIGSIGT
-574 KNPIAG
+574 PIEE
-580 DITVDSGNADDKPVL
+580 DITIDTGSMDENKTTT
-595 LKGKITGKVNVVG
+595 LKGAITGKVNVTG
-608 TGTLESE
+608 SGTLQSE
-615 INCSGFNGETKSTIH
+615 INCSGFYGRTNSEIH
-630 ITGGEIIGTVNA
+630 ITDGQITGKE
-642 DNANESVITL
+642 NANDAVIVLGAANLTVEGEHTKIWDK
-652 NSADLIVDG
+652 SASGGD
-661 NAHIVDQSAYSSQNR
+661 R
-676 YAISA
+676 YAIQA
-681 TGGVK
+681 IGGVS
-686 VTVNG
+686 V
-691 GTIESKKNTAVYL
+691 
-704 YRSGSSGLQEDH
+704 
-716 AKFEMTGGTIK
+716 TIK
-727 GGEYGLKHTHLNE
+727 GGEIKSDNNTAVYIYRSSGQKKDHATFTMEDGTITGGVYGLRHAHLNE
-740 VTLSGGKISGGEN
+740 INLSGGTITGRAN
-753 RPDVYMALEKNS
+753 QPDVYMAREIN
-765 VSGTAKFTVEGNFPF
+765 VSETANFTVEGNFPF
-780 ASMQIESASK
+780 KSMQIESASLK
-790 VNEIDFTKAKAT
+790 NEIDFTRAT
-802 GEENLKINLPLDG
+802 VTEDKKILISSPLD
-815 NDTGANMKLFKASTS
+815 ANTKESYVKLFKASTS
-830 NYRDLLEHITLSG
+830 NYQDLIKHIELTG
-843 GKTPIFAVYNEH
+843 GINPICVVYNANPV
-855 KISDNPET
+855 SANPET

-872 NLYTVHV
+872 NPYTVHV
-879 KYYTGKDEKDPF
+879 KYYTGKDESNPF
-891 YDEYLLNLDD
+891 YEEYLLNLDD
-901 SHRSYLSNLGLPDG
+901 IHRSYLSNLGLPDG
-915 AAFSVWRYKEDS
+915 AAFSVWRYKENS

-935 TTATVNQLVEDR
+935 VTKTVNELFNGILYPTSAV
-947 LNPQGQIPEI
+947 PEI

-964 VKFDAAISSDDIK
+964 VALNAAADDIK
-977 ENFATIKGTSDGT
+977 ANSAVIKGTSDGT
-990 KVYYTNSNYQG
+990 TVYYTNDSKYRG
-1001 YTGEALRAEAK
+1001 YTGEGLRAAAK
-1012 KEDSKASFATVDVEN
+1012 SADTQNHFVTKEVQN
-1027 GKFSIELNNLSVD
+1027 GEISIELNNLSVN
-1040 TSYTYYLVA
+1040 TAYTYYLVA
-1049 ENDNNDVSEM
+1049 ENANNDVSEM
-1059 QTVKFMTLKRTLT
+1059 QTVKFTTLKRTLT
-1072 KDDFK
+1072 KDDFQ
-1077 IVGDTEFTYTNNG
+1077 IVGSTEFTYTHNG
-1090 DVHNVKVQ
+1090 DIHVIEVR
-1098 PVEEKGGTFGIDA
+1098 PVEGKEGSFGINA
-1111 VRYKEKVGAEDA
+1111 VQYKEKVGAEDTG
-1123 DNFIGAPAAAGTY
+1123 NFIGAPAAAGTY

-1159 TIKKATFNPDW
+1159 TIKKATFNSDW

-1182 EEDYLKPGIKDAYS
+1182 EEDYLKPGIKDEYNG
-1196 VGGHTVTGY
+1196 VGGSAVTGY
-1205 GEIRFEL
+1205 GQIEYKL
-1212 YRDAELTQKVSRN
+1212 YNDSELTQEVLRN
-1225 AEGHYEVNADPD
+1225 SDGHYDSSPD
-1237 QEYVTYYMGIT
+1237 MNQEYAIYYMGVT
-1248 SSGGNNVEAHENP
+1248 STGGDNVEPQGTP
-1261 VRIGTDLKIYRASN
+1261 VLVGTQITVKRATN
-1275 TISIVTCPDIRY
+1275 TISITSCPDIRY
-1287 GEAPKP
+1287 GGTPKP
-1293 ELTATDTTGE
+1293 ESEATDTTGGV
-1303 IKYTYSSTEDGEYKE
+1303 KYTYSSTENGEYTD
-1318 WNAENKPGLWYV
+1318 WNEKNKPGTWYV
-1330 KATVSQSRNY
+1330 KATVGKSQNY
-1340 KKAESTP
+1340 NEATSDSVEFEVSKAK
-1347 VAFTVSRAQLVP
+1347 LVP
-1359 SVNTLQSKTYDGDTN
+1359 SVSAVKSKIYDGNTK
-1374 AEGTLTLSSADGKP
+1374 AEGTLTLSSADGNP
-1388 ILPEDAGKLKANGTF
+1388 ILSEDAVALEAKGTF
-1403 QWTSSDSG
+1403 TWTSKDAGTNTVDVTGIALDSQ
-1411 TDTVNVTEITLDPKF
+1411 F
-1426 EDRYELT
+1426 ADRYELT
-1433 TSELSN
+1433 ARELSN

-1446 IENAQIKN
+1446 IENAKIQN
-1454 VSVRQMMELT
+1454 VSVRQISELT
-1464 YNGKEQLPKVT
+1464 YNGKEQKPDVET
-1475 ATGSTIGG
+1475 TGSTIGG

-1490 GLTAEQAADETQ
+1490 GLTAVQAADETQ
-1502 ALKTVPAFTD
+1502 ALKTVPAFID

-1544 GVDAAGYTGIYDG
+1544 GVDAAGYTGSYDG
-1557 YSHGIKI
+1557 KSHGIKI
-1564 TLTGKAENGEI
+1564 TLTGNAGDGEI

-1585 LKESPVY
+1585 LTESPVY

-1611 ISGSATVAITPAQ
+1611 ISGSATVAITPAR

-1676 EYKIIPSG
+1676 EYEIIPSG
-1684 LTAENGNY
+1684 LIAENGNY

-1713 NLDQLKRVYD
+1713 NLDQLNRVYD
-1723 AKNTTPEAWT
+1723 AKNTAPEAWT

-1777 IFSFEIKKA
+1777 TFSFEIKKA

-1803 PEYAVLYEGFAG
+1803 PEYKVLYEGFAG

-1854 ILFENGT
+1854 IHFENGT

-1873 DSDNSDGSGSTK
+1873 DSDNSGGSGSTK
-1885 NPAATNFGKNVSN
+1885 NPAATNFGKSVSN
-1898 SRSSENEAQG
+1898 SSSSENDAQG

-1918 FEFTNGTYPAG
+1918 FEFKDGTYPSGEKTSDQNGEKLGWIQKDG
-1929 KKSENNSSEKPFW
+1929 K
-1942 IWTGGRWWAFDS
+1942 WWAFGSD
-1954 EGYLKTGWV
+1954 GYLKRGWAQ
-1963 FDGASGKWYLLN
+1963 DNASGKWYLIDEN
-1975 EKNGMQ
+1975 TGMQ
-1981 IGWHYDESG
+1981 TSWHYDESDQH
-1990 RFWYYLD
+1990 WYYLD
-1997 PVSGAM
+1997 PASGAM
-2003 LTGWQLINGKW
+2003 LTGWQFINGKW
-2014 YYFSKTSG
+2014 YYLSKISG
-2022 AVPLGSMYRETR
+2022 AVPLGSMYREIR

-2043 DGAWDGLEAKEN
+2043 DGAWDGLEAKEK